1 MSQQVIQRTILIN
14 TKDSERSINQL
25 NKEISQLSDELNG
38 LTINSKRY
46 NEVSKELAIRQK
58 ELTSINQSL
67 QIASRTT
74 QQRFENLQKFSSGL
88 TAGFTTLAST
98 FALLGTG
105 SENFDKT
112 ITKLTGSLAILQS
125 IGGLKDLIESFPGV
139 INGFK
144 NIGDSIK
151 RFFTGAVNSFD
162 PLERRLTT
170 AANNLKNIGKIDI
183 KADIKTSGV
192 KDIQTP
198 IITNTNKQLAE
209 QQKTL
214 VPLNEQW
221 QKYTEALQANKKEL
235 EEAVKVKKLDRTEIE
250 KKIALNKD
258 LIATVKELRDIEL
271 AADKIAKKR
280 KPVAPDTLDLDIYS
294 VEDLN
299 KAAATLGKSYDEVY
313 NKYLGLIDQ
322 GAKAFNTNAQSF
334 KNLNGELKTSEQALD
349 ELNKQIAAN
358 EKAIQQAEFA
368 TTKLGKAW
376 NITKQIFSTV
386 GWTLVITALVTA
398 AYKLFDYIKAL
409 KTAAKEQREFNQELN
424 KTTSEL
430 SSSKLAK
437 FYELQKAFEQI
448 GNTAKD
454 KEQFLKDYADGLK
467 ETGLAI
473 NDVQTAEDAF
483 INNTDKYVQAIIAR
497 AKIDAYKEQI
507 TKKTQETLEKNLELE
522 RKIES
527 GEYKTSAIA
536 QSQAGVV
543 GQGYISKDDLET
555 QRKVVEQ
562 ARKKLEDEIKENNK
576 ELNDFITNQVGNISK
591 LNKEYSALWATNDKG
606 TKETSKSTSKTVDIP
621 DIQLPDIQPLLD
633 EISKEIDN
641 FIEAEY
647 DVVLGDREKELREL
661 EEKWFK
667 PYKELYETYGGDIN
681 QLTEE
686 YERRRK
692 EIIDKYKPKN
702 ELEEQLKEIREA
714 YELEV
719 GLITKKSPKTTYKQF
734 GQKFQYQ
741 SGKDIEEEYN
751 SALKYNKDIYNA
763 TIERLDAEEKAYQN
777 RINQINEELKAE
789 TLSEEQKKKLLDE
802 KDKIDKK
809 LARNKIERENALD
822 RKDQADTEAAI
833 ARQKKRQQAAQQ
845 TVAVVSSVNASM
857 GSIFD
862 SIAQINQMNIDSGK
876 LSEEQVKKAEKRRDK
891 ASKTAK
897 GFKAA
902 QAVIDALSAANGA
915 YSSMSSIPYVGP
927 ALGAAAA
934 AAALIAGYANVKQI
948 LAQDVSGSTIQQ
960 ATGTPASVNV
970 PAISYTRNLVG
981 DKELEEINKPQVCLV
996 VEDLNNVQNRMQVR
1010 ESNATF

>member
-1 MSQQVIQRTILIN
+1 MATEIIRKITIQTG
-14 TKDSERSINQL
+14 DSERSINQL

-58 ELTSINQSL
+58 ELASINQNL
-67 QIASRTT
+67 QVASRTT

-258 LIATVKELRDIEL
+258 LIATVKELQDIEL

-280 KPVAPDTLDLDIYS
+280 KPVAPDALDLDTYS

-313 NKYLGLIDQ
+313 NKYLRLIDQ
-322 GAKAFNTNAQSF
+322 GAKAFNVNAQGF
-334 KNLNGELKTSEQALD
+334 KNLNRELKTSEQALD
-349 ELNKQIAAN
+349 DLNKQIAAN

-376 NITKQIFSTV
+376 NVTKQIFSTV

-437 FYELQKAFEQI
+437 FYELQKAFEAI
-448 GNTAKD
+448 GNSTESK
-454 KEQFLKDYADGLK
+454 KKFLEDYSDQLK

-562 ARKKLEDEIKENNK
+562 ARKKLEDEIEKNNK

-633 EISKEIDN
+633 EISKEIDD

-692 EIIDKYKPKN
+692 EIIDKYKPDTKDTQK
-702 ELEEQLKEIREA
+702 ELESQLTAIKETFDFQSKQLSL
-714 YELEV
+714 Y
-719 GLITKKSPKTTYKQF
+719 KPKTTYKQL
-734 GQKFQYQ
+734 GLTFQYQ
-741 SGKDIEEEYN
+741 SGSDVKKEYQN
-751 SALKYNKDIYNA
+751 TLDYNNQIYNLTAERIKKENEIYNKQLENSQLTADEKLN
-763 TIERLDAEEKAYQN
+763 IERKLAENTKALQDAELQRDQDNTQAAIDMQRKKLQAFQATAQVTSSVLGSLGSAFDTKAQLAKTEK
-777 RINQINEELKAE
+777 
-789 TLSEEQKKKLLDE
+789 EQKK
-802 KDKIDKK
+802 
-809 LARNKIERENALD
+809 
-822 RKDQADTEAAI
+822 AA
-833 ARQKKRQQAAQQ
+833 
-845 TVAVVSSVNASM
+845 
-857 GSIFD
+857 
-862 SIAQINQMNIDSGK
+862 
-876 LSEEQVKKAEKRRDK
+876 E
-891 ASKTAK
+891 TAK

>member
-1 MSQQVIQRTILIN
+1 MATEIIRKITIQTG
-14 TKDSERSINQL
+14 DSERSINQL

-58 ELTSINQSL
+58 ELTSINQNL
-67 QIASRTT
+67 QVASRTT

-183 KADIKTSGV
+183 KADIKTSGG

-221 QKYTEALQANKKEL
+221 NKYNKELQEALSYTSDYSSDLEKLRKIFLEYNKTAVGEATVNIKQLDKATKEL
-235 EEAVKVKKLDRTEIE
+235 YKGNLEPMRKFFDALILDQDALEATARSMGVTYDQL
-250 KKIALNKD
+250 
-258 LIATVKELRDIEL
+258 TVGLKNFGNNVDEDSEYLKGLRQQL
-271 AADKIAKKR
+271 
-280 KPVAPDTLDLDIYS
+280 L
-294 VEDLN
+294 
-299 KAAATLGKSYDEVY
+299 EV
-313 NKYLGLIDQ
+313 
-322 GAKAFNTNAQSF
+322 
-334 KNLNGELKTSEQALD
+334 
-349 ELNKQIAAN
+349 
-358 EKAIQQAEFA
+358 EKAG
-368 TTKLGKAW
+368 GKAVTG
-376 NITKQIFSTV
+376 ISKFGGILKSIFSTV

-454 KEQFLKDYADGLK
+454 KEQFLKDYSDQLK

-522 RKIES
+522 RKIKS

-562 ARKKLEDEIKENNK
+562 ARKQLEDEIKENNK

-591 LNKEYSALWATNDKG
+591 LNKEYSSLWATNDKG
-606 TKETSKSTSKTVDIP
+606 TKETSKPDIP

-661 EEKWFK
+661 EERWFK

-692 EIIDKYKPKN
+692 EIIDKYKPDTKDTQK
-702 ELEEQLKEIREA
+702 ELDDQLKLIKES
-714 YELEV
+714 YELTV
-719 GLITKKSPKTTYKQF
+719 SQITKESPKTTYKQF
-734 GQKFQYQ
+734 GQTFQYQ
-741 SGKDIEEEYN
+741 SGKDVEKELNSTLTYN
-751 SALKYNKDIYNA
+751 QRIYEATVERINKEN
-763 TIERLDAEEKAYQN
+763 EAYQN

-789 TLSEEQKKKLLDE
+789 NLSEEEKKKLLKERDNLE
-802 KDKIDKK
+802 KSID
-809 LARNKIERENALD
+809 NNDIERENAKE
-822 RKDQADTEAAI
+822 RRDQANTEAWI

-876 LSEEQVKKAEKRRDK
+876 LSEEQIKKAEKRRDK

-934 AAALIAGYANVKQI
+934 TAALIAGYANVKQI

>member
-1 MSQQVIQRTILIN
+1 MATEIIRKITIQTG
-14 TKDSERSINQL
+14 DSERSINQL

-58 ELTSINQSL
+58 ELTSINQNL
-67 QIASRTT
+67 QVASRTT

-221 QKYTEALQANKKEL
+221 NKYNKELQEALSYTSDYSSDLEKLRKIFLEYNKTAVGEATVNIKQLDKATKEL
-235 EEAVKVKKLDRTEIE
+235 YKGNLEPMRKFFDALILDQDALEATARSMGVTYDQL
-250 KKIALNKD
+250 
-258 LIATVKELRDIEL
+258 TVGLKNFGNNVDEDSEYLKGLRQQL
-271 AADKIAKKR
+271 
-280 KPVAPDTLDLDIYS
+280 L
-294 VEDLN
+294 
-299 KAAATLGKSYDEVY
+299 EV
-313 NKYLGLIDQ
+313 
-322 GAKAFNTNAQSF
+322 
-334 KNLNGELKTSEQALD
+334 
-349 ELNKQIAAN
+349 
-358 EKAIQQAEFA
+358 EKAG
-368 TTKLGKAW
+368 GKAVTG
-376 NITKQIFSTV
+376 ISKFGGILKSIFSTV

-454 KEQFLKDYADGLK
+454 KEQFLKDYSDQLK

-562 ARKKLEDEIKENNK
+562 ARKQLDAVKERTNK
-576 ELNDFITNQVGNISK
+576 RIS
-591 LNKEYSALWATNDKG
+591 EY
-606 TKETSKSTSKTVDIP
+606 
-621 DIQLPDIQPLLD
+621 
-633 EISKEIDN
+633 
-641 FIEAEY
+641 
-647 DVVLGDREKELREL
+647 
-661 EEKWFK
+661 
-667 PYKELYETYGGDIN
+667 
-681 QLTEE
+681 
-686 YERRRK
+686 
-692 EIIDKYKPKN
+692 
-702 ELEEQLKEIREA
+702 
-714 YELEV
+714 
-719 GLITKKSPKTTYKQF
+719 
-734 GQKFQYQ
+734 QKFI
-741 SGKDIEEEYN
+741 KN
-751 SALKYNKDIYNA
+751 LN
-763 TIERLDAEEKAYQN
+763 EK
-777 RINQINEELKAE
+777 
-789 TLSEEQKKKLLDE
+789 
-802 KDKIDKK
+802 
-809 LARNKIERENALD
+809 
-822 RKDQADTEAAI
+822 
-833 ARQKKRQQAAQQ
+833 
-845 TVAVVSSVNASM
+845 
-857 GSIFD
+857 
-862 SIAQINQMNIDSGK
+862 
-876 LSEEQVKKAEKRRDK
+876 
-891 ASKTAK
+891 
-897 GFKAA
+897 
-902 QAVIDALSAANGA
+902 
-915 YSSMSSIPYVGP
+915 
-927 ALGAAAA
+927 
-934 AAALIAGYANVKQI
+934 
-948 LAQDVSGSTIQQ
+948 
-960 ATGTPASVNV
+960 
-970 PAISYTRNLVG
+970 
-981 DKELEEINKPQVCLV
+981 
-996 VEDLNNVQNRMQVR
+996 
-1010 ESNATF
+1010 

>member
-1 MSQQVIQRTILIN
+1 MATEIIRKITIQTG
-14 TKDSERSINQL
+14 DSERSINQL
-25 NKEISQLSDELNG
+25 NREISQLSDELNG

-58 ELTSINQSL
+58 ELTSINQTL
-67 QIASRTT
+67 QVASRTT

-183 KADIKTSGV
+183 KADIKTSGT

-258 LIATVKELRDIEL
+258 LIATVKELQEIEL

-280 KPVAPDTLDLDIYS
+280 KPVTPDALDLDTYS

-299 KAAATLGKSYDEVY
+299 KAAATLGKSYDDVY

-322 GAKAFNTNAQSF
+322 GAKAFNINAQNF

-349 ELNKQIAAN
+349 DLNKQIAAN

-437 FYELQKAFEQI
+437 FYELQKAFEAI
-448 GNTAKD
+448 GNSTESK
-454 KEQFLKDYADGLK
+454 KKFLEDYSDQLK

-555 QRKVVEQ
+555 QQKVVEQ
-562 ARKKLEDEIKENNK
+562 ARKKLEDEIKKNNK
-576 ELNDFITNQVGNISK
+576 ELNDFITKQVGNISK
-591 LNKEYSALWATNDKG
+591 LNKEYSSLWATNDKG
-606 TKETSKSTSKTVDIP
+606 TKETSKPDIP

-692 EIIDKYKPKN
+692 EIIDKYKPDTKDTQK
-702 ELEEQLKEIREA
+702 ELESQLTAIKETFDFQSKQLSL
-714 YELEV
+714 Y
-719 GLITKKSPKTTYKQF
+719 KPKTTYKQL
-734 GQKFQYQ
+734 GLTFQYQ
-741 SGKDIEEEYN
+741 SGSDVKKEYQN
-751 SALKYNKDIYNA
+751 TLDYNNQVYNLTAERIKKENEIYNKQLENSQLTADEKLN
-763 TIERLDAEEKAYQN
+763 IERKLAENTKALQDAELQRDQDNTQAVIDMQRKKLQAFQATAQVTSSVLGSLGSAFDTKAQLAKTEK
-777 RINQINEELKAE
+777 
-789 TLSEEQKKKLLDE
+789 EQKK
-802 KDKIDKK
+802 
-809 LARNKIERENALD
+809 
-822 RKDQADTEAAI
+822 AA
-833 ARQKKRQQAAQQ
+833 
-845 TVAVVSSVNASM
+845 
-857 GSIFD
+857 
-862 SIAQINQMNIDSGK
+862 
-876 LSEEQVKKAEKRRDK
+876 
-891 ASKTAK
+891 KTAK

-934 AAALIAGYANVKQI
+934 TAALIAGYANVKQI

>member
-1 MSQQVIQRTILIN
+1 MAQDIVRFIRIN
-14 TKDSERSINQL
+14 TGTSEKSINSLKSEIKSL
-25 NKEISQLSDELNG
+25 NTELGKLTVGSQ
-38 LTINSKRY
+38 RY
-46 NEVSKELAIRQK
+46 NEVSKQLTSRQK
-58 ELTSINQSL
+58 ELREVTRDL
-67 QIASRTT
+67 QLASKTT
-74 QQRFENLQKFSSGL
+74 EQRFNNLQKFGTGL
-88 TAGFTTLAST
+88 TAGFATLANT
-98 FALLGTG
+98 FALLGSD
-105 SENFDKT
+105 SENFNKT

-125 IGGLKDLIESFPGV
+125 VGGLKDLVSSFPGV
-139 INGFK
+139 ISGFK

-183 KADIKTSGV
+183 KADIKTSGTSTQIKPIESPDI
-192 KDIQTP
+192 KDVNQD
-198 IITNTNKQLAE
+198 LAE
-209 QQKTL
+209 QQKQII
-214 VPLNEQW
+214 PLNEQW
-221 QKYTEALQANKKEL
+221 EKYNKQL
-235 EEAVKVKKLDRTEIE
+235 
-250 KKIALNKD
+250 KD
-258 LIATVKELRDIEL
+258 LKTVQPKLQKQTQDYTKLAEIQSNAVKELKEQYNLLTEL
-271 AADKIAKKR
+271 QHLGKPLSPEQYKTWDELPGKIKEAEKALEITNSEIAKTSA
-280 KPVAPDTLDLDIYS
+280 VS
-294 VEDLN
+294 
-299 KAAATLGKSYDEVY
+299 
-313 NKYLGLIDQ
+313 
-322 GAKAFNTNAQSF
+322 GAV
-334 KNLNGELKTSEQALD
+334 G
-349 ELNKQIAAN
+349 KQIDVVGGKISDT
-358 EKAIQQAEFA
+358 EKQMKSLGIA
-368 TTKLGKAW
+368 TSNVGRVFG
-376 NITKQIFSTV
+376 QILSTV
-386 GWTLVITALVTA
+386 GWSLLIAIILKGIQTF
-398 AYKLFDYIKAL
+398 YNYIKTI

-454 KEQFLKDYADGLK
+454 KEQFLEDYSDQLK

-606 TKETSKSTSKTVDIP
+606 TKETSKTVDIP

-633 EISKEIDN
+633 EISKEIDD

-692 EIIDKYKPKN
+692 EIIDKYKPDTKDTQK
-702 ELEEQLKEIREA
+702 ELESQLTAIKETFDFQSKQLSL
-714 YELEV
+714 Y
-719 GLITKKSPKTTYKQF
+719 KPKTTYKQL
-734 GQKFQYQ
+734 GLTFQYQ
-741 SGKDIEEEYN
+741 SGSDVKKEYQN
-751 SALKYNKDIYNA
+751 TLDYNNQVYNLTAERIKKENEIYNKQLENSQLTADEKLN
-763 TIERLDAEEKAYQN
+763 IERKLAENTKALQDAELQRDQDNTQAVIDMQRKKLQAFQATAQVTSSVLGSLGSAFDTKAQLAKTEK
-777 RINQINEELKAE
+777 
-789 TLSEEQKKKLLDE
+789 EQKK
-802 KDKIDKK
+802 
-809 LARNKIERENALD
+809 
-822 RKDQADTEAAI
+822 AA
-833 ARQKKRQQAAQQ
+833 
-845 TVAVVSSVNASM
+845 
-857 GSIFD
+857 
-862 SIAQINQMNIDSGK
+862 
-876 LSEEQVKKAEKRRDK
+876 
-891 ASKTAK
+891 KTAK

>member
-1 MSQQVIQRTILIN
+1 MSQQVIQRTILVN

-67 QIASRTT
+67 QVASRTT

-183 KADIKTSGV
+183 KADIKTSGTSTQI
-192 KDIQTP
+192 KPIESPDIEDVNQD
-198 IITNTNKQLAE
+198 LAE
-209 QQKTL
+209 QQKQII
-214 VPLNEQW
+214 PLNEQW
-221 QKYTEALQANKKEL
+221 EKYNKQL
-235 EEAVKVKKLDRTEIE
+235 
-250 KKIALNKD
+250 KD
-258 LIATVKELRDIEL
+258 LKTVQPKLQKQTQDYTKLAEIQSNTVKELKEQYNLLTEL
-271 AADKIAKKR
+271 QHLGKPLSPEQYKTWDELPGKIKEAEKALEITNSEIAKTSA
-280 KPVAPDTLDLDIYS
+280 VS
-294 VEDLN
+294 
-299 KAAATLGKSYDEVY
+299 
-313 NKYLGLIDQ
+313 
-322 GAKAFNTNAQSF
+322 GAV
-334 KNLNGELKTSEQALD
+334 G
-349 ELNKQIAAN
+349 KQIDVVGGKISDT
-358 EKAIQQAEFA
+358 EKQMKSLGIA
-368 TTKLGKAW
+368 TSNVGRVFG
-376 NITKQIFSTV
+376 QILSTV
-386 GWTLVITALVTA
+386 GWSLLIAIILKGIQTF
-398 AYKLFDYIKAL
+398 YNYIKTI

-437 FYELQKAFEQI
+437 FYELQKAFEAI
-448 GNTAKD
+448 GNSTESK
-454 KEQFLKDYADGLK
+454 KKFLEDYSDQLK

-522 RKIES
+522 RKIDANKPTFGQSVGSALRTTITGETLKES
-527 GEYKTSAIA
+527 DLRYAQENAKKYK
-536 QSQAGVV
+536 
-543 GQGYISKDDLET
+543 K
-555 QRKVVEQ
+555 
-562 ARKKLEDEIKENNK
+562 EIEKNNK
-576 ELNDFITNQVGNISK
+576 ELNDFITKQVGNISK

-633 EISKEIDN
+633 EISKEIDD

-647 DVVLGDREKELREL
+647 DVVLGDREKELRDL

-692 EIIDKYKPKN
+692 EIIDKYKPDTKDTQK
-702 ELEEQLKEIREA
+702 ELDDQLKLIKES
-714 YELEV
+714 YELTV
-719 GLITKKSPKTTYKQF
+719 SQITKESPKTTYKQF
-734 GQKFQYQ
+734 GQTFQYQ
-741 SGKDIEEEYN
+741 SGKDVEKELNSTLTYN
-751 SALKYNKDIYNA
+751 QRIYEATVERINKEN
-763 TIERLDAEEKAYQN
+763 EAYQN

-789 TLSEEQKKKLLDE
+789 NLSEEEKKKLLKERDNLE
-802 KDKIDKK
+802 KSID
-809 LARNKIERENALD
+809 NNDIERENAKE
-822 RKDQADTEAAI
+822 RRDQANTEAWI

>member
-1 MSQQVIQRTILIN
+1 MAQDIVRFIRIN
-14 TKDSERSINQL
+14 TGTSEKSINSLKSEIKSL
-25 NKEISQLSDELNG
+25 NTELGKLTVGSQ
-38 LTINSKRY
+38 RY
-46 NEVSKELAIRQK
+46 NEVSKQ
-58 ELTSINQSL
+58 LTSRQRELREVTRDL
-67 QIASRTT
+67 QLASKTT
-74 QQRFENLQKFSSGL
+74 EQRFNNLQKFGTGL
-88 TAGFTTLAST
+88 TAGFTTLANT
-98 FALLGTG
+98 FALLGSD
-105 SENFDKT
+105 SENFNKT

-125 IGGLKDLIESFPGV
+125 VGGLKDLVSSFPGV
-139 INGFK
+139 ISGFK

-183 KADIKTSGV
+183 KADIKTSGTSTQI
-192 KDIQTP
+192 KPIESPDIEDVNQD
-198 IITNTNKQLAE
+198 LAE
-209 QQKTL
+209 QQKQII
-214 VPLNEQW
+214 PLNEQW
-221 QKYTEALQANKKEL
+221 EKYNKQL
-235 EEAVKVKKLDRTEIE
+235 
-250 KKIALNKD
+250 KD
-258 LIATVKELRDIEL
+258 LKTVQPKLQKQTQDYTKLAEIQSNTVKELKEQYKLLTEL
-271 AADKIAKKR
+271 QHLGKPLSPEQYKTWDELPGKIKEAEKALEITNSEIAKTSA
-280 KPVAPDTLDLDIYS
+280 VS
-294 VEDLN
+294 
-299 KAAATLGKSYDEVY
+299 
-313 NKYLGLIDQ
+313 
-322 GAKAFNTNAQSF
+322 GAV
-334 KNLNGELKTSEQALD
+334 G
-349 ELNKQIAAN
+349 KQIDVVGGKISDT
-358 EKAIQQAEFA
+358 EKQMKSLGIA
-368 TTKLGKAW
+368 TSNVGRVFG
-376 NITKQIFSTV
+376 QILSTV
-386 GWTLVITALVTA
+386 GWSLLIAIILKGIQTF
-398 AYKLFDYIKAL
+398 YNYIKTI
-409 KTAAKEQREFNQELN
+409 KTAAKEQKEFNQELN

-437 FYELQKAFEQI
+437 FYELQKAFEAI
-448 GNTAKD
+448 GNSAESK
-454 KEQFLKDYADGLK
+454 KKFIEDYSDQLK

-522 RKIES
+522 RKIKS

-621 DIQLPDIQPLLD
+621 DIQPLLD
-633 EISKEIDN
+633 EISKEIDD

-692 EIIDKYKPKN
+692 EIIDKYKPDTKDTQK
-702 ELEEQLKEIREA
+702 ELESQLTAIKETFDFQSKQLSL
-714 YELEV
+714 Y
-719 GLITKKSPKTTYKQF
+719 KPKTTYKQL
-734 GQKFQYQ
+734 GLTFQYQ
-741 SGKDIEEEYN
+741 SGSDVKKEYQN
-751 SALKYNKDIYNA
+751 TLDYNNQVYNLTAERIKKENEIYNKQLENSQLTADEKLN
-763 TIERLDAEEKAYQN
+763 IERKLAENTKALQDAELQRDQDNTQAVIDMQRKKLQAFQATAQVTSSVLGSLGSAFDTKAQLAKTEK
-777 RINQINEELKAE
+777 
-789 TLSEEQKKKLLDE
+789 EQKK
-802 KDKIDKK
+802 
-809 LARNKIERENALD
+809 
-822 RKDQADTEAAI
+822 AA
-833 ARQKKRQQAAQQ
+833 
-845 TVAVVSSVNASM
+845 
-857 GSIFD
+857 
-862 SIAQINQMNIDSGK
+862 
-876 LSEEQVKKAEKRRDK
+876 
-891 ASKTAK
+891 KTAK

>member
-1 MSQQVIQRTILIN
+1 MSQQVIQRTILVN

-25 NKEISQLSDELNG
+25 NKEISQLTDELNG

-58 ELTSINQSL
+58 ELTSINQNL
-67 QIASRTT
+67 QVASRTT

-139 INGFK
+139 ISGFK

-235 EEAVKVKKLDRTEIE
+235 EEAVKVKKLDREAIQKKIDLANEQLDVVKKLLKIE
-250 KKIALNKD
+250 KSASKIE
-258 LIATVKELRDIEL
+258 VPMPE
-271 AADKIAKKR
+271 
-280 KPVAPDTLDLDIYS
+280 LDLDVQS
-294 VEDLN
+294 VENLSKAAKELGLDYEALYNRFLELN
-299 KAAATLGKSYDEVY
+299 KLGATSYT
-313 NKYLGLIDQ
+313 
-322 GAKAFNTNAQSF
+322 TNAQGF
-334 KNLNGELKTSEQALD
+334 KNLQKDAKTSDEALKA
-349 ELNKQIAAN
+349 LNDQIAAN

-409 KTAAKEQREFNQELN
+409 KTAAKEQKEFNQELN

-437 FYELQKAFEQI
+437 FYELQKAFEAI
-448 GNTAKD
+448 GNSAESK
-454 KEQFLKDYADGLK
+454 KQFLEDYADGLK

-522 RKIES
+522 RKITA
-527 GEYKTSAIA
+527 GEYEE
-536 QSQAGVV
+536 
-543 GQGYISKDDLET
+543 SKANLLAARSRLTLEKA
-555 QRKVVEQ
+555 REQ
-562 ARKKLEDEIKENNK
+562 VKKEAAEEYKKEIKENNK

-606 TKETSKSTSKTVDIP
+606 TKETSKSTSKTIDIP
-621 DIQLPDIQPLLD
+621 DIPDIQPLLD
-633 EISKEIDN
+633 EISKEIDD

-661 EEKWFK
+661 EEK
-667 PYKELYETYGGDIN
+667 
-681 QLTEE
+681 
-686 YERRRK
+686 
-692 EIIDKYKPKN
+692 
-702 ELEEQLKEIREA
+702 
-714 YELEV
+714 
-719 GLITKKSPKTTYKQF
+719 
-734 GQKFQYQ
+734 
-741 SGKDIEEEYN
+741 
-751 SALKYNKDIYNA
+751 
-763 TIERLDAEEKAYQN
+763 
-777 RINQINEELKAE
+777 
-789 TLSEEQKKKLLDE
+789 
-802 KDKIDKK
+802 
-809 LARNKIERENALD
+809 
-822 RKDQADTEAAI
+822 
-833 ARQKKRQQAAQQ
+833 
-845 TVAVVSSVNASM
+845 
-857 GSIFD
+857 
-862 SIAQINQMNIDSGK
+862 
-876 LSEEQVKKAEKRRDK
+876 
-891 ASKTAK
+891 
-897 GFKAA
+897 
-902 QAVIDALSAANGA
+902 
-915 YSSMSSIPYVGP
+915 
-927 ALGAAAA
+927 
-934 AAALIAGYANVKQI
+934 
-948 LAQDVSGSTIQQ
+948 
-960 ATGTPASVNV
+960 
-970 PAISYTRNLVG
+970 
-981 DKELEEINKPQVCLV
+981 
-996 VEDLNNVQNRMQVR
+996 
-1010 ESNATF
+1010 

>member
-1 MSQQVIQRTILIN
+1 MQEIIRKITIQTG
-14 TKDSERSINQL
+14 DSERSINQL

-67 QIASRTT
+67 QVASRTT

-170 AANNLKNIGKIDI
+170 AANNLKNIGKVDI
-183 KADIKTSGV
+183 KADIKTSGTSTQI
-192 KDIQTP
+192 KPTESPDIEDVNQD
-198 IITNTNKQLAE
+198 LAE
-209 QQKTL
+209 QQKQII
-214 VPLNEQW
+214 PLNEQW
-221 QKYTEALQANKKEL
+221 EKYNKQL
-235 EEAVKVKKLDRTEIE
+235 
-250 KKIALNKD
+250 KD
-258 LIATVKELRDIEL
+258 LKTVQPKLQKQTQDYTKLAEIQSNAVKELKEQYHLLTEL
-271 AADKIAKKR
+271 QHLGKPLSPEQYKTWDELPGKIKEAEKALEITNSEIAKTSA
-280 KPVAPDTLDLDIYS
+280 VS
-294 VEDLN
+294 
-299 KAAATLGKSYDEVY
+299 
-313 NKYLGLIDQ
+313 
-322 GAKAFNTNAQSF
+322 GAV
-334 KNLNGELKTSEQALD
+334 G
-349 ELNKQIAAN
+349 KQIDVVGGKISDT
-358 EKAIQQAEFA
+358 EKQMKSLGIA
-368 TTKLGKAW
+368 TSNVGRVFG
-376 NITKQIFSTV
+376 QILSTV
-386 GWTLVITALVTA
+386 GWSLLIAIILKGIQTF
-398 AYKLFDYIKAL
+398 YNYIKTI

-437 FYELQKAFEQI
+437 FYELQKAFEAI
-448 GNTAKD
+448 GNSAESK
-454 KEQFLKDYADGLK
+454 KQFLEDYSDGLK

-522 RKIES
+522 RKIDANKPTFGQSVGSALRTTITGETLKES
-527 GEYKTSAIA
+527 DLRYAQENAKKYK
-536 QSQAGVV
+536 
-543 GQGYISKDDLET
+543 K
-555 QRKVVEQ
+555 
-562 ARKKLEDEIKENNK
+562 EIEKNNK

-591 LNKEYSALWATNDKG
+591 LNKEYSALWDTNDKG
-606 TKETSKSTSKTVDIP
+606 TKETSKPDIP

-692 EIIDKYKPKN
+692 EIIDKYKPDTKDTQK
-702 ELEEQLKEIREA
+702 ELESQLVAIKETFDFQSKQLSL
-714 YELEV
+714 Y
-719 GLITKKSPKTTYKQF
+719 KPKTTYKQL
-734 GQKFQYQ
+734 GLTFQYQ
-741 SGKDIEEEYN
+741 SGSDVKKEYQN
-751 SALKYNKDIYNA
+751 TLDYNNQVYNLTAERIKKENEIYNKQLENSQLTADEKLN
-763 TIERLDAEEKAYQN
+763 IERKLAENTKALQDAELQRDQDNTQAA
-777 RINQINEELKAE
+777 IDM
-789 TLSEEQKKKLLDE
+789 QKKKLQAFQATAQVTSSVLGSLGSAFDTKAQLAKTE
-802 KDKIDKK
+802 K
-809 LARNKIERENALD
+809 E
-822 RKDQADTEAAI
+822 
-833 ARQKKRQQAAQQ
+833 QKKAA
-845 TVAVVSSVNASM
+845 
-857 GSIFD
+857 
-862 SIAQINQMNIDSGK
+862 
-876 LSEEQVKKAEKRRDK
+876 
-891 ASKTAK
+891 KTAK

>member
-1 MSQQVIQRTILIN
+1 MAQDIVRFIKIQTG
-14 TKDSERSINQL
+14 DSERSINQL

-67 QIASRTT
+67 QVASRTT

-183 KADIKTSGV
+183 KADIKTSGG

-209 QQKTL
+209 QQRTI

-221 QKYTEALQANKKEL
+221 NKYNKELQEALSYTSDYSSDLEKLRKIFLEYNKTSVGEATVNIKQLDKATKEL
-235 EEAVKVKKLDRTEIE
+235 YKGNLEPMRKFFDALILDQDALEATARSMGVTYDQLTVGLKNFGNNVTEDSE
-250 KKIALNKD
+250 YLKG
-258 LIATVKELRDIEL
+258 LRQQL
-271 AADKIAKKR
+271 
-280 KPVAPDTLDLDIYS
+280 L
-294 VEDLN
+294 
-299 KAAATLGKSYDEVY
+299 EV
-313 NKYLGLIDQ
+313 
-322 GAKAFNTNAQSF
+322 
-334 KNLNGELKTSEQALD
+334 
-349 ELNKQIAAN
+349 
-358 EKAIQQAEFA
+358 EKAG
-368 TTKLGKAW
+368 GKAVTG
-376 NITKQIFSTV
+376 ISKFGGILKSIFATV
-386 GWTLVITALVTA
+386 GWTLVVSLIVGAI
-398 AYKLFDYIKAL
+398 YKLIDYIKTL

-437 FYELQKAFEQI
+437 FYELQKAFEAI
-448 GNTAKD
+448 GNSAESK
-454 KEQFLKDYADGLK
+454 KQFLEDYSDQLK

-527 GEYKTSAIA
+527 GEYEE
-536 QSQAGVV
+536 
-543 GQGYISKDDLET
+543 SKANLLAARSRLTLEEA
-555 QRKVVEQ
+555 REQ
-562 ARKKLEDEIKENNK
+562 VKKEAAEEYKKEIKENNK

-606 TKETSKSTSKTVDIP
+606 TKETSKSDVP

-633 EISKEIDN
+633 EISKEIDD

-692 EIIDKYKPKN
+692 AIIDKYKPDTKDTQK
-702 ELEEQLKEIREA
+702 ELDDQLKLIKES
-714 YELEV
+714 YELTV
-719 GLITKKSPKTTYKQF
+719 SQITKESPKTTYKQF
-734 GQKFQYQ
+734 GQTFQYQ
-741 SGKDIEEEYN
+741 SGKDVEKELNSTLTYN
-751 SALKYNKDIYNA
+751 QRIYEATVERINKEN
-763 TIERLDAEEKAYQN
+763 EAYQN

-789 TLSEEQKKKLLDE
+789 NLSEEEKKKLLKERDNLE
-802 KDKIDKK
+802 KSID
-809 LARNKIERENALD
+809 NNDIERENAKE
-822 RKDQADTEAAI
+822 RRDQANTEAWI

-981 DKELEEINKPQVCLV
+981 DRELEEINKPQVCLV

>member
-1 MSQQVIQRTILIN
+1 MAQDIVRFIKIQTG
-14 TKDSERSINQL
+14 DSERSINQL

-67 QIASRTT
+67 QVASRTT

-144 NIGDSIK
+144 NIGESIK

-170 AANNLKNIGKIDI
+170 AANNLKNIGKVDI

-258 LIATVKELRDIEL
+258 LIATVKELQDIEL

-280 KPVAPDTLDLDIYS
+280 KPVAPDALDLDTYS

-313 NKYLGLIDQ
+313 DKFLRLTNQ
-322 GAKAFNTNAQSF
+322 GAKAFNVNAQSF

-349 ELNKQIAAN
+349 DLNKQIAAN

-437 FYELQKAFEQI
+437 FYELQKAFEAI
-448 GNTAKD
+448 GNSAESK
-454 KEQFLKDYADGLK
+454 KQFLEDYSDGLK

-562 ARKKLEDEIKENNK
+562 ARKKLEDEIKKNNK

-591 LNKEYSALWATNDKG
+591 LNKEYSALWDN
-606 TKETSKSTSKTVDIP
+606 KETSKSTSKTVDIP

-633 EISKEIDN
+633 EISKEIDD

-692 EIIDKYKPKN
+692 EIIDKYKPDTKDTQK
-702 ELEEQLKEIREA
+702 ELESQLTAIKETFDFQSKQLSL
-714 YELEV
+714 Y
-719 GLITKKSPKTTYKQF
+719 KPKTTYKQL
-734 GQKFQYQ
+734 GLTFQYQ
-741 SGKDIEEEYN
+741 SGSDVKKEYQN
-751 SALKYNKDIYNA
+751 TLDYNNQVYNLTAERIKKENEIYNKQLENSQLTADEKLN
-763 TIERLDAEEKAYQN
+763 IERKLAENTKALQDAELQRDQDNTQAAIDMQRKKLQAFQATAQVTSSVLGSLGSAFDTKAQLAKTEK
-777 RINQINEELKAE
+777 
-789 TLSEEQKKKLLDE
+789 EQKK
-802 KDKIDKK
+802 
-809 LARNKIERENALD
+809 
-822 RKDQADTEAAI
+822 AA
-833 ARQKKRQQAAQQ
+833 
-845 TVAVVSSVNASM
+845 
-857 GSIFD
+857 
-862 SIAQINQMNIDSGK
+862 
-876 LSEEQVKKAEKRRDK
+876 
-891 ASKTAK
+891 KTAK

>member
-1 MSQQVIQRTILIN
+1 MAQDIVRFIKIQTG
-14 TKDSERSINQL
+14 DSERSINQL

-67 QIASRTT
+67 QVASRTT

-183 KADIKTSGV
+183 KADIKTSGT

-250 KKIALNKD
+250 KKITLNKD
-258 LIATVKELRDIEL
+258 LIATVKELQDIEL

-280 KPVAPDTLDLDIYS
+280 KPVTPDALDLDTYS

-322 GAKAFNTNAQSF
+322 GAKAFNVNAQNF
-334 KNLNGELKTSEQALD
+334 KNLKGELKTSEQALD
-349 ELNKQIAAN
+349 DLNRQIAAN

-398 AYKLFDYIKAL
+398 AYKLFDYIKTL

-437 FYELQKAFEQI
+437 FYELQKAFEAI
-448 GNTAKD
+448 GNSTESK
-454 KEQFLKDYADGLK
+454 KKFLEDYSDQLK

-555 QRKVVEQ
+555 QQKVVEQ

-633 EISKEIDN
+633 EISKEIDD

-692 EIIDKYKPKN
+692 AIIDKYKPKN

-734 GQKFQYQ
+734 GQTFQYQ
-741 SGKDIEEEYN
+741 SGKDVEKELNSTLTYN
-751 SALKYNKDIYNA
+751 QRIYEATVERINKEN
-763 TIERLDAEEKAYQN
+763 EAYQN

-789 TLSEEQKKKLLDE
+789 NLSEEEKKKLLKERDKLE
-802 KDKIDKK
+802 KSID
-809 LARNKIERENALD
+809 NNDIERENAKE
-822 RKDQADTEAAI
+822 RRDQANTEAWI

>member
-1 MSQQVIQRTILIN
+1 MAQDIVRFIKIQTG
-14 TKDSERSINQL
+14 DSERSINQL

-58 ELTSINQSL
+58 ELTTINQNL
-67 QIASRTT
+67 QVASRTT

-170 AANNLKNIGKIDI
+170 AANNLKNIGKVDI

-258 LIATVKELRDIEL
+258 LIATVKELQDIEL

-280 KPVAPDTLDLDIYS
+280 KPVAPDALDLDTYS
-294 VEDLN
+294 VEELN

-322 GAKAFNTNAQSF
+322 GAKAFNVNAQSF

-349 ELNKQIAAN
+349 DLNKQIAAN

-398 AYKLFDYIKAL
+398 AYRLFDYIKAL

-424 KTTSEL
+424 NTTSEL

-437 FYELQKAFEQI
+437 FYELQKVFEQI

-454 KEQFLKDYADGLK
+454 KEQFLEDYADELK

-522 RKIES
+522 RKIAA
-527 GEYKTSAIA
+527 GEYEEGKANLLAARSRLT
-536 QSQAGVV
+536 
-543 GQGYISKDDLET
+543 LEEARE
-555 QRKVVEQ
+555 QVKKESVEEY
-562 ARKKLEDEIKENNK
+562 KKEIKENNK

-591 LNKEYSALWATNDKG
+591 LNKEYSTLWATNDKG
-606 TKETSKSTSKTVDIP
+606 TKETSKPDIP

-633 EISKEIDN
+633 EISKEIDD

-692 EIIDKYKPKN
+692 EIIDKYKPDTKDTQK
-702 ELEEQLKEIREA
+702 ELDDQLKLIKES
-714 YELEV
+714 YELTISQ
-719 GLITKKSPKTTYKQF
+719 ITKESPKTTYKQF
-734 GQKFQYQ
+734 GQTFQYQ
-741 SGKDIEEEYN
+741 SGKDVEKELNSTLTYN
-751 SALKYNKDIYNA
+751 QRIYEATVERINKEN
-763 TIERLDAEEKAYQN
+763 EAYQN

-789 TLSEEQKKKLLDE
+789 NLSEEEKKKLLKERDNLE
-802 KDKIDKK
+802 KSID
-809 LARNKIERENALD
+809 NNDIERENAKE
-822 RKDQADTEAAI
+822 RRDQANTEAWI

>member
-67 QIASRTT
+67 EVASRTT

-139 INGFK
+139 ISGFK

-170 AANNLKNIGKIDI
+170 AANNLKNIGKVDI
-183 KADIKTSGV
+183 KADIKTSGA

-221 QKYTEALQANKKEL
+221 NKYNKELQEALSYTSDYSSDLEKLRKIFLEYNKTSVGEATVNIKQLDKATKEL
-235 EEAVKVKKLDRTEIE
+235 YKGNLEPMRKFFDALILDQDALEATARSMGVTYDQL
-250 KKIALNKD
+250 
-258 LIATVKELRDIEL
+258 TVGLKNFGNNVDEDSEYLKGLRQQL
-271 AADKIAKKR
+271 
-280 KPVAPDTLDLDIYS
+280 L
-294 VEDLN
+294 
-299 KAAATLGKSYDEVY
+299 EV
-313 NKYLGLIDQ
+313 
-322 GAKAFNTNAQSF
+322 
-334 KNLNGELKTSEQALD
+334 
-349 ELNKQIAAN
+349 
-358 EKAIQQAEFA
+358 EKAG
-368 TTKLGKAW
+368 GKAVTG
-376 NITKQIFSTV
+376 ISKFGGILKSIFSTV

-409 KTAAKEQREFNQELN
+409 KTAAKEQKEFNQELN

-437 FYELQKAFEQI
+437 FYELQKAFEAI
-448 GNTAKD
+448 GNSTESK
-454 KEQFLKDYADGLK
+454 KKFLEDYADGLK

-522 RKIES
+522 RKIAS

-562 ARKKLEDEIKENNK
+562 ARKKLEDEIKKNNK

-591 LNKEYSALWATNDKG
+591 LNKEYSSLWATNDKG
-606 TKETSKSTSKTVDIP
+606 TKETSKPDIP

-633 EISKEIDN
+633 EISKEIDD

-647 DVVLGDREKELREL
+647 DVVLGDREKELRDL
-661 EEKWFK
+661 EEK
-667 PYKELYETYGGDIN
+667 
-681 QLTEE
+681 
-686 YERRRK
+686 
-692 EIIDKYKPKN
+692 
-702 ELEEQLKEIREA
+702 
-714 YELEV
+714 
-719 GLITKKSPKTTYKQF
+719 
-734 GQKFQYQ
+734 
-741 SGKDIEEEYN
+741 
-751 SALKYNKDIYNA
+751 
-763 TIERLDAEEKAYQN
+763 
-777 RINQINEELKAE
+777 
-789 TLSEEQKKKLLDE
+789 
-802 KDKIDKK
+802 
-809 LARNKIERENALD
+809 
-822 RKDQADTEAAI
+822 
-833 ARQKKRQQAAQQ
+833 
-845 TVAVVSSVNASM
+845 
-857 GSIFD
+857 
-862 SIAQINQMNIDSGK
+862 
-876 LSEEQVKKAEKRRDK
+876 
-891 ASKTAK
+891 
-897 GFKAA
+897 
-902 QAVIDALSAANGA
+902 
-915 YSSMSSIPYVGP
+915 
-927 ALGAAAA
+927 
-934 AAALIAGYANVKQI
+934 
-948 LAQDVSGSTIQQ
+948 
-960 ATGTPASVNV
+960 
-970 PAISYTRNLVG
+970 
-981 DKELEEINKPQVCLV
+981 
-996 VEDLNNVQNRMQVR
+996 
-1010 ESNATF
+1010 

>member
-1 MSQQVIQRTILIN
+1 MATEIIRKITIQTG
-14 TKDSERSINQL
+14 DSERSINQL

-58 ELTSINQSL
+58 ELASINQNL
-67 QIASRTT
+67 QVASRTT

-183 KADIKTSGV
+183 KADIKTSGTFTQI
-192 KDIQTP
+192 KPTESPDIEDVNQD
-198 IITNTNKQLAE
+198 LAE
-209 QQKTL
+209 QQKQII
-214 VPLNEQW
+214 PLNEQW
-221 QKYTEALQANKKEL
+221 EKYNKQL
-235 EEAVKVKKLDRTEIE
+235 
-250 KKIALNKD
+250 KD
-258 LIATVKELRDIEL
+258 LKTVQPKLQKQTQDYTKLAEIQSNAVKELKEQYNLLTEL
-271 AADKIAKKR
+271 QHLGKPLSPEQYKTWDELPGKIKEAEKALEITNSEIAKTSA
-280 KPVAPDTLDLDIYS
+280 VS
-294 VEDLN
+294 
-299 KAAATLGKSYDEVY
+299 
-313 NKYLGLIDQ
+313 
-322 GAKAFNTNAQSF
+322 GAV
-334 KNLNGELKTSEQALD
+334 G
-349 ELNKQIAAN
+349 KQIDVIGGKISDT
-358 EKAIQQAEFA
+358 EKQMKSLGIA
-368 TTKLGKAW
+368 TSNVGRVFG
-376 NITKQIFSTV
+376 QILSTV
-386 GWTLVITALVTA
+386 GWSLLIAIILKGIQTF
-398 AYKLFDYIKAL
+398 YNYIKTI

-437 FYELQKAFEQI
+437 FYELQKAFEAI
-448 GNTAKD
+448 GNSTESK
-454 KEQFLKDYADGLK
+454 KKFLEDYSDQLK

-527 GEYKTSAIA
+527 GEYEE
-536 QSQAGVV
+536 
-543 GQGYISKDDLET
+543 SKANLLAARSRLTLEKA
-555 QRKVVEQ
+555 REQ
-562 ARKKLEDEIKENNK
+562 VKKEAAEEYKKEIKENNK

-633 EISKEIDN
+633 EISKEIDD

-692 EIIDKYKPKN
+692 EIIDKYKPDTKDTQK
-702 ELEEQLKEIREA
+702 ELESQLTAIKETFDFQSKQLSL
-714 YELEV
+714 Y
-719 GLITKKSPKTTYKQF
+719 KPKTTYKQL
-734 GQKFQYQ
+734 GLTFQYQ
-741 SGKDIEEEYN
+741 SGSDVKKEYQN
-751 SALKYNKDIYNA
+751 TLDYNNQIYNLTAERIKKENEIYNKQLENSQLTADEKLN
-763 TIERLDAEEKAYQN
+763 IERKLAENTKALQDAELQRDQDNTQAAIDMQRKKLQAFQATAQVTSSVLGSLGSAFDTKAQLAKTEK
-777 RINQINEELKAE
+777 
-789 TLSEEQKKKLLDE
+789 EQKK
-802 KDKIDKK
+802 
-809 LARNKIERENALD
+809 
-822 RKDQADTEAAI
+822 AA
-833 ARQKKRQQAAQQ
+833 
-845 TVAVVSSVNASM
+845 
-857 GSIFD
+857 
-862 SIAQINQMNIDSGK
+862 
-876 LSEEQVKKAEKRRDK
+876 E
-891 ASKTAK
+891 TAK

>member
-1 MSQQVIQRTILIN
+1 MQEIIRKITIQTG
-14 TKDSERSINQL
+14 DSERSINQL

-58 ELTSINQSL
+58 ELTSINQNL
-67 QIASRTT
+67 QVASRTT

-183 KADIKTSGV
+183 KADIKTSGG

-209 QQKTL
+209 QQRTL

-235 EEAVKVKKLDRTEIE
+235 EEAVKVKKLDITEVE

-258 LIATVKELRDIEL
+258 LIATVKELQDIEL

-280 KPVAPDTLDLDIYS
+280 KPVAPDPLDLDTYS

-322 GAKAFNTNAQSF
+322 GAKAFNINAQSF
-334 KNLNGELKTSEQALD
+334 KNLNGELKTSEQALED
-349 ELNKQIAAN
+349 LNKQIAAN

-437 FYELQKAFEQI
+437 FYELQKAFEAI
-448 GNTAKD
+448 GNSTESK
-454 KEQFLKDYADGLK
+454 KQFLEDYSDQLK

-562 ARKKLEDEIKENNK
+562 ARKKLEDEIKKNNK

-606 TKETSKSTSKTVDIP
+606 TKETSKSDIP

-633 EISKEIDN
+633 EISKEIDD

-647 DVVLGDREKELREL
+647 DVVLGDREKELRDL

-686 YERRRK
+686 YERRRR
-692 EIIDKYKPKN
+692 EIIDKYKPDTKDTQK
-702 ELEEQLKEIREA
+702 ELESQLTAIKETFDFQSKQLSL
-714 YELEV
+714 Y
-719 GLITKKSPKTTYKQF
+719 KPKTTYKQL
-734 GQKFQYQ
+734 GLTFQYQ
-741 SGKDIEEEYN
+741 SGSDVKKEYQN
-751 SALKYNKDIYNA
+751 TLDYNNQVYNLTAERIKKENEIYNKQLENSQLTADEKLN
-763 TIERLDAEEKAYQN
+763 IERKLAENTKALQDAELQRDQDNTQAVIDMQRKKLQAFQATAQVTSSVLGSLGSAFDTKAQLAKTEK
-777 RINQINEELKAE
+777 
-789 TLSEEQKKKLLDE
+789 EQKK
-802 KDKIDKK
+802 
-809 LARNKIERENALD
+809 
-822 RKDQADTEAAI
+822 AA
-833 ARQKKRQQAAQQ
+833 
-845 TVAVVSSVNASM
+845 
-857 GSIFD
+857 
-862 SIAQINQMNIDSGK
+862 
-876 LSEEQVKKAEKRRDK
+876 
-891 ASKTAK
+891 KTAK

>member
-1 MSQQVIQRTILIN
+1 MAQEIVRFIQIN
-14 TKDSERSINQL
+14 TSNSERSINSLKSEIKSL
-25 NKEISQLSDELNG
+25 NTELGKLTVGSQ
-38 LTINSKRY
+38 RY
-46 NEVSKELAIRQK
+46 NEVSKQLTSRQK
-58 ELTSINQSL
+58 ELREVTRDL
-67 QIASRTT
+67 QLASKTT
-74 QQRFENLQKFSSGL
+74 EQRFNNLQKFGTGL
-88 TAGFTTLAST
+88 TAGFTTLANT
-98 FALLGTG
+98 FALLGSD
-105 SENFDKT
+105 SENFNKT

-125 IGGLKDLIESFPGV
+125 VGGLKDLVSSFPGV
-139 INGFK
+139 ISGFK

-183 KADIKTSGV
+183 KADIKTSGTSTQI
-192 KDIQTP
+192 KPTESPDIEDVNQD
-198 IITNTNKQLAE
+198 LAE
-209 QQKTL
+209 QQKQII
-214 VPLNEQW
+214 PLNEQW
-221 QKYTEALQANKKEL
+221 EKYNKQL
-235 EEAVKVKKLDRTEIE
+235 
-250 KKIALNKD
+250 KD
-258 LIATVKELRDIEL
+258 LKTVQPKLQKQTQDYTKLAEIQSDAVKELKEQYNLLTEL
-271 AADKIAKKR
+271 QHLGKPLSPEQYKTWDELPGKIKEAEKALEITNSEIAKTSA
-280 KPVAPDTLDLDIYS
+280 VS
-294 VEDLN
+294 
-299 KAAATLGKSYDEVY
+299 
-313 NKYLGLIDQ
+313 
-322 GAKAFNTNAQSF
+322 GAV
-334 KNLNGELKTSEQALD
+334 G
-349 ELNKQIAAN
+349 KQIDVVGGKISDT
-358 EKAIQQAEFA
+358 EKQMKSLGIA
-368 TTKLGKAW
+368 TSNVGRVFG
-376 NITKQIFSTV
+376 QILSTV
-386 GWTLVITALVTA
+386 GWSLLIAIILKGIQTF
-398 AYKLFDYIKAL
+398 YNYIKTI

-507 TKKTQETLEKNLELE
+507 TKKTRETLEKNLELE

-562 ARKKLEDEIKENNK
+562 ARKKLEDEIKKNNK
-576 ELNDFITNQVGNISK
+576 SLNDFITNQVGNISK
-591 LNKEYSALWATNDKG
+591 LNKEYSSLWDTNNKG
-606 TKETSKSTSKTVDIP
+606 TKETSKPDIP

-633 EISKEIDN
+633 EISKEIDD

-692 EIIDKYKPKN
+692 EIIDKYKPEPKDTQK
-702 ELEEQLKEIREA
+702 ELESQLTAIKETFDFQSKQLSL
-714 YELEV
+714 Y
-719 GLITKKSPKTTYKQF
+719 KPKTTYKQL
-734 GQKFQYQ
+734 GLTFQYQ
-741 SGKDIEEEYN
+741 SGSDVKKEYQN
-751 SALKYNKDIYNA
+751 TLDYNNQVYNLTAERIKKENEIYNKQLENSQLTADEKLN
-763 TIERLDAEEKAYQN
+763 IERKLAENTKALQDAELQRDQDNTQAAIDMQRKKLQAFQATAQVTSSVLGSLGSAFDTKAQLAKTEK
-777 RINQINEELKAE
+777 
-789 TLSEEQKKKLLDE
+789 EQKK
-802 KDKIDKK
+802 
-809 LARNKIERENALD
+809 
-822 RKDQADTEAAI
+822 AA
-833 ARQKKRQQAAQQ
+833 
-845 TVAVVSSVNASM
+845 
-857 GSIFD
+857 
-862 SIAQINQMNIDSGK
+862 
-876 LSEEQVKKAEKRRDK
+876 E
-891 ASKTAK
+891 TAK

>member
-1 MSQQVIQRTILIN
+1 MAQEIVRFIQIN
-14 TKDSERSINQL
+14 TGNSERSINSLKSEIKSL
-25 NKEISQLSDELNG
+25 NTELGKLTVGSQ
-38 LTINSKRY
+38 RY
-46 NEVSKELAIRQK
+46 NEVSKQLTSRQK
-58 ELTSINQSL
+58 ELREVTRDL
-67 QIASRTT
+67 QLASKTT
-74 QQRFENLQKFSSGL
+74 EQRFNNLQKFGTGL
-88 TAGFTTLAST
+88 TAGFTTLANT
-98 FALLGTG
+98 FALLGSD
-105 SENFDKT
+105 SENFNKT

-125 IGGLKDLIESFPGV
+125 VGGLKDLVSSFPGV

-183 KADIKTSGV
+183 KADIKTSGTSTQI
-192 KDIQTP
+192 KPIESPDIEDVNQD
-198 IITNTNKQLAE
+198 LAE
-209 QQKTL
+209 QQKQII
-214 VPLNEQW
+214 PLNEQW
-221 QKYTEALQANKKEL
+221 EKYNKQL
-235 EEAVKVKKLDRTEIE
+235 
-250 KKIALNKD
+250 KD
-258 LIATVKELRDIEL
+258 LKTVQPKLQKQTQDYTKLAKIQSDTVKELKEQYNLLTEL
-271 AADKIAKKR
+271 QHLGKPLSPEQYKTWDELSGKIKEAEKALEITNSEIAKTSA
-280 KPVAPDTLDLDIYS
+280 VS
-294 VEDLN
+294 
-299 KAAATLGKSYDEVY
+299 
-313 NKYLGLIDQ
+313 
-322 GAKAFNTNAQSF
+322 GAV
-334 KNLNGELKTSEQALD
+334 G
-349 ELNKQIAAN
+349 KQIDVVGGKISDT
-358 EKAIQQAEFA
+358 EKQMKSLGIA
-368 TTKLGKAW
+368 TSNVGRVFG
-376 NITKQIFSTV
+376 QIFSTV
-386 GWTLVITALVTA
+386 GWSLLIAIILKGIQTF
-398 AYKLFDYIKAL
+398 YNYIKTI
-409 KTAAKEQREFNQELN
+409 KTAAKEQKEFNQELN

-437 FYELQKAFEQI
+437 FYELQKAFEAI
-448 GNTAKD
+448 GNSAESK
-454 KEQFLKDYADGLK
+454 KKFLEDYSDQLK

-527 GEYKTSAIA
+527 GEYKNLKPGQRVAIE
-536 QSQAGVV
+536 SIDSRSPYGP
-543 GQGYISKDDLET
+543 SLPKDKDIK
-555 QRKVVEQ
+555 QRQEAIEEFQKVN
-562 ARKKLEDEIKENNK
+562 KKAIEDEIKENNK

-591 LNKEYSALWATNDKG
+591 LNKEYSSLWDIN
-606 TKETSKSTSKTVDIP
+606 KEPPKPPENEP
-621 DIQLPDIQPLLD
+621 DIPDIQPLLD
-633 EISKEIDN
+633 EISKEIDD

-667 PYKELYETYGGDIN
+667 PYRELYETYGGDIN

-692 EIIDKYKPKN
+692 EIIDKYKPDTKDTQK
-702 ELEEQLKEIREA
+702 ELESQLTAIKETFDFQSKQLSL
-714 YELEV
+714 Y
-719 GLITKKSPKTTYKQF
+719 KPKTTYKQL
-734 GQKFQYQ
+734 GLTFQYQ
-741 SGKDIEEEYN
+741 SGSDVKKEYQN
-751 SALKYNKDIYNA
+751 TLDYNNQIYNLTAERIKKENEIYNKQLENSQLTADKKLN
-763 TIERLDAEEKAYQN
+763 IERKLAENTKALQDAELQRDQDNTQAVIDMQRKKLQAFQATAQVTSSVLGSLGSAFDTKAQLAKTEK
-777 RINQINEELKAE
+777 
-789 TLSEEQKKKLLDE
+789 EQKK
-802 KDKIDKK
+802 
-809 LARNKIERENALD
+809 
-822 RKDQADTEAAI
+822 AA
-833 ARQKKRQQAAQQ
+833 
-845 TVAVVSSVNASM
+845 
-857 GSIFD
+857 
-862 SIAQINQMNIDSGK
+862 
-876 LSEEQVKKAEKRRDK
+876 E
-891 ASKTAK
+891 TAK

-981 DKELEEINKPQVCLV
+981 DKELEQINKPQVCLV

>member
-1 MSQQVIQRTILIN
+1 MAQDIVRFIKIQTG
-14 TKDSERSINQL
+14 DSERSINQL

-67 QIASRTT
+67 QVASRTT

-170 AANNLKNIGKIDI
+170 AANNLKNIGKVDI

-192 KDIQTP
+192 KNIQTP

-209 QQKTL
+209 QQRTL

-235 EEAVKVKKLDRTEIE
+235 EEAVKVKKLDREAIQKKIDLANEQLDVVKKLLKIE
-250 KKIALNKD
+250 KSASKIE
-258 LIATVKELRDIEL
+258 VPMPE
-271 AADKIAKKR
+271 
-280 KPVAPDTLDLDIYS
+280 LDLDVQS
-294 VEDLN
+294 VENLSKAAKELGLDYEALYNRFLELN
-299 KAAATLGKSYDEVY
+299 KLGATSYT
-313 NKYLGLIDQ
+313 
-322 GAKAFNTNAQSF
+322 TNAQGF
-334 KNLNGELKTSEQALD
+334 KNLQKEVKISDEALKALN
-349 ELNKQIAAN
+349 EQIAAN

-376 NITKQIFSTV
+376 NVTKQIFSTV
-386 GWTLVITALVTA
+386 GWTLVITTLVTA

-437 FYELQKAFEQI
+437 FYELQKAFEAI
-448 GNTAKD
+448 GNSAESK
-454 KEQFLKDYADGLK
+454 KKFLEDYSDQLK

-591 LNKEYSALWATNDKG
+591 LNKEYSSLWDIN
-606 TKETSKSTSKTVDIP
+606 KEPPKPPENEP
-621 DIQLPDIQPLLD
+621 DIPDIQPLLD

-692 EIIDKYKPKN
+692 AIIDKYKPEPKDTQK
-702 ELEEQLKEIREA
+702 ELESQLTAIKETFDFQSKQLSL
-714 YELEV
+714 Y
-719 GLITKKSPKTTYKQF
+719 KPKTTYKQL
-734 GQKFQYQ
+734 GLTFQYQ
-741 SGKDIEEEYN
+741 SGSDVKKEYQN
-751 SALKYNKDIYNA
+751 TLDYNNQVYNLTAERIKKENEIYNKQLENSQLTADEKLN
-763 TIERLDAEEKAYQN
+763 IERKLAENTKALQDAELQRDQDNTQAVIDMQRKKLQAFQATAQVTSSVLGSLGSAFDTKAQLAKTEK
-777 RINQINEELKAE
+777 
-789 TLSEEQKKKLLDE
+789 EQKK
-802 KDKIDKK
+802 
-809 LARNKIERENALD
+809 
-822 RKDQADTEAAI
+822 AA
-833 ARQKKRQQAAQQ
+833 
-845 TVAVVSSVNASM
+845 
-857 GSIFD
+857 
-862 SIAQINQMNIDSGK
+862 
-876 LSEEQVKKAEKRRDK
+876 E
-891 ASKTAK
+891 TAK

>member
-1 MSQQVIQRTILIN
+1 MAQDIVRFIQIN
-14 TKDSERSINQL
+14 TGNSERSINSLKSEIKSL
-25 NKEISQLSDELNG
+25 NTELGKLTVGSQ
-38 LTINSKRY
+38 RY
-46 NEVSKELAIRQK
+46 NEVSKQ
-58 ELTSINQSL
+58 LTSRQRELREVTRDL
-67 QIASRTT
+67 QLASKTT
-74 QQRFENLQKFSSGL
+74 EQRFNNLQKFGTGL
-88 TAGFTTLAST
+88 TAGFTTLANT
-98 FALLGTG
+98 FALLGSD
-105 SENFDKT
+105 SENFNKT

-125 IGGLKDLIESFPGV
+125 VGGLKDLVSSFPGV

-183 KADIKTSGV
+183 KADIKTSGTSTQI
-192 KDIQTP
+192 KPIESPDIEDVNQD
-198 IITNTNKQLAE
+198 LAE
-209 QQKTL
+209 QQKQII
-214 VPLNEQW
+214 PLNEQW
-221 QKYTEALQANKKEL
+221 EKYNKQLKDLKTVQPKLQKQTQDYTKLAEIQSNAIKEL
-235 EEAVKVKKLDRTEIE
+235 KEQYNLLTELQHLGKPLSPEQYKTWDELPGKIKEAEKALEITNSEIAKTSAVSGAVGKQIDVVGGKISDTE
-250 KKIALNKD
+250 KQMKSLG
-258 LIATVKELRDIEL
+258 IATSNVGR
-271 AADKIAKKR
+271 
-280 KPVAPDTLDLDIYS
+280 VF
-294 VEDLN
+294 
-299 KAAATLGKSYDEVY
+299 G
-313 NKYLGLIDQ
+313 
-322 GAKAFNTNAQSF
+322 
-334 KNLNGELKTSEQALD
+334 
-349 ELNKQIAAN
+349 
-358 EKAIQQAEFA
+358 
-368 TTKLGKAW
+368 
-376 NITKQIFSTV
+376 QIFSTV
-386 GWTLVITALVTA
+386 GWSLLIAIILKGIQTF
-398 AYKLFDYIKAL
+398 YNYIKTI

-454 KEQFLKDYADGLK
+454 KEQFLKDYSDQLK

-522 RKIES
+522 RKIKS

-562 ARKKLEDEIKENNK
+562 ARKQLEDEIKENNK

-591 LNKEYSALWATNDKG
+591 LNKEYSSLWATNDKG
-606 TKETSKSTSKTVDIP
+606 TKETSKSDIP

-633 EISKEIDN
+633 EISKEIDD

-692 EIIDKYKPKN
+692 EIIDKYKPDTKDTQK
-702 ELEEQLKEIREA
+702 ELDDQLKLIKES
-714 YELEV
+714 YELTV
-719 GLITKKSPKTTYKQF
+719 SQITKESPKTTYKQF
-734 GQKFQYQ
+734 GQTFQYQ
-741 SGKDIEEEYN
+741 SGKDVEKELNSTLTYN
-751 SALKYNKDIYNA
+751 QRIYEATVERINKEN
-763 TIERLDAEEKAYQN
+763 EAYQN

-789 TLSEEQKKKLLDE
+789 NLSEEEKKKLLKERDNLE
-802 KDKIDKK
+802 KSID
-809 LARNKIERENALD
+809 NNDIERENAKE
-822 RKDQADTEAAI
+822 RRDQANTEAWI

-934 AAALIAGYANVKQI
+934 TAALIAGYANVKQI

>member
-1 MSQQVIQRTILIN
+1 MAQDIVRFIKIQTG
-14 TKDSERSINQL
+14 DSERSINQL

-67 QIASRTT
+67 QVASRTT

-151 RFFTGAVNSFD
+151 RFFIGAVNSFD

-183 KADIKTSGV
+183 KTDIKTSGV

-221 QKYTEALQANKKEL
+221 NKYNKELQEALSYTSDYSSDLEKLRKIFLEYNKTAVGEATVNIKQLDKATKEL
-235 EEAVKVKKLDRTEIE
+235 YKGNLEPMRKFFDALILDQDALEATARSMGVTYDQL
-250 KKIALNKD
+250 
-258 LIATVKELRDIEL
+258 TVGLKNFGNNVDEDSEYLKGLRQQL
-271 AADKIAKKR
+271 
-280 KPVAPDTLDLDIYS
+280 L
-294 VEDLN
+294 
-299 KAAATLGKSYDEVY
+299 EV
-313 NKYLGLIDQ
+313 
-322 GAKAFNTNAQSF
+322 
-334 KNLNGELKTSEQALD
+334 
-349 ELNKQIAAN
+349 
-358 EKAIQQAEFA
+358 EKAG
-368 TTKLGKAW
+368 GKAVTG
-376 NITKQIFSTV
+376 ISKFGGILKSIFSTV

-437 FYELQKAFEQI
+437 FYELQKAFEAI
-448 GNTAKD
+448 GNSTESK
-454 KEQFLKDYADGLK
+454 KQFLEDYSDQLK

-522 RKIES
+522 RKIKS

-562 ARKKLEDEIKENNK
+562 ARKQLEDEIKKNNK
-576 ELNDFITNQVGNISK
+576 SLNDFITKQVGNISK

-606 TKETSKSTSKTVDIP
+606 TKETSKPDIP

-633 EISKEIDN
+633 EISKEIDD

-647 DVVLGDREKELREL
+647 DVVLGDREKELRDL

-692 EIIDKYKPKN
+692 EIIDKYKPDTKDTQK
-702 ELEEQLKEIREA
+702 ELESQLTAIKETFDFQSKQ
-714 YELEV
+714 L
-719 GLITKKSPKTTYKQF
+719 GLYKPKTTYKQL
-734 GQKFQYQ
+734 GLTFQYQ
-741 SGKDIEEEYN
+741 SGSDVKKEYQN
-751 SALKYNKDIYNA
+751 TLDYNNQVYNLTAERIKKENEIYNKQLENSQLTADEKLN
-763 TIERLDAEEKAYQN
+763 IERKLAENTKALQDAELQRDQDNTQAVIDMQRKKLQAFQATAQVTSSVLGSLGSAFDTKAQLAKTEK
-777 RINQINEELKAE
+777 
-789 TLSEEQKKKLLDE
+789 EQKK
-802 KDKIDKK
+802 
-809 LARNKIERENALD
+809 
-822 RKDQADTEAAI
+822 AA
-833 ARQKKRQQAAQQ
+833 
-845 TVAVVSSVNASM
+845 
-857 GSIFD
+857 
-862 SIAQINQMNIDSGK
+862 
-876 LSEEQVKKAEKRRDK
+876 E
-891 ASKTAK
+891 TAK

-960 ATGTPASVNV
+960 ATATPASVNV

-981 DKELEEINKPQVCLV
+981 DKELDQINKPQVCLV

>member
-1 MSQQVIQRTILIN
+1 MAQEIVRFIQIN
-14 TKDSERSINQL
+14 TSNSERSINSLKSEIKSL
-25 NKEISQLSDELNG
+25 NTELGKLTVGSQ
-38 LTINSKRY
+38 RY
-46 NEVSKELAIRQK
+46 NEVSKQ
-58 ELTSINQSL
+58 LTSRQRELREVTRDL
-67 QIASRTT
+67 QLASKTT
-74 QQRFENLQKFSSGL
+74 EQRFNNLQKFGTGL
-88 TAGFTTLAST
+88 TAGFTTLANT
-98 FALLGTG
+98 FALLGSD
-105 SENFDKT
+105 SENFNKT

-125 IGGLKDLIESFPGV
+125 VGGLKDLVSSFPGV
-139 INGFK
+139 ISGFK

-170 AANNLKNIGKIDI
+170 AANNLKNIGKVDI

-198 IITNTNKQLAE
+198 IITNTNRQLAE

-258 LIATVKELRDIEL
+258 LIATVKELQDIEL
-271 AADKIAKKR
+271 AANKIAKKR
-280 KPVAPDTLDLDIYS
+280 KPVAPDALDLDTYS

-322 GAKAFNTNAQSF
+322 GAKAFNVNAQSF
-334 KNLNGELKTSEQALD
+334 KNLNGELKTSQQALD
-349 ELNKQIAAN
+349 DLNKQIAAN

-398 AYKLFDYIKAL
+398 AYKLFDYIKTL
-409 KTAAKEQREFNQELN
+409 KTAAKEQKEFNQELN

-437 FYELQKAFEQI
+437 FYELQKAFEAI
-448 GNTAKD
+448 GNSTESK
-454 KEQFLKDYADGLK
+454 KKFLEDYSDQLK

-497 AKIDAYKEQI
+497 AKIDAYREQI
-507 TKKTQETLEKNLELE
+507 TKKTQETLEKNFELE
-522 RKIES
+522 RKITA
-527 GEYKTSAIA
+527 GEYEE
-536 QSQAGVV
+536 
-543 GQGYISKDDLET
+543 SKANLLAARSRLTLEEA
-555 QRKVVEQ
+555 REQ
-562 ARKKLEDEIKENNK
+562 VKKEAAEEYKKEIKENNK

-591 LNKEYSALWATNDKG
+591 LNKEYSSLWATNDKG
-606 TKETSKSTSKTVDIP
+606 TKETSKTVDIP

-633 EISKEIDN
+633 EISKEIDD

-692 EIIDKYKPKN
+692 EIIDKYKPDTKDTQK
-702 ELEEQLKEIREA
+702 ELDDQLKLIKES
-714 YELEV
+714 YELTV
-719 GLITKKSPKTTYKQF
+719 SQITKESPKTTYKQF
-734 GQKFQYQ
+734 GQTFQYQ
-741 SGKDIEEEYN
+741 SGKDVEKELNSTLTYN
-751 SALKYNKDIYNA
+751 QRIYEATVERINKEN
-763 TIERLDAEEKAYQN
+763 EAYQN

-789 TLSEEQKKKLLDE
+789 NLSEEEKKKLLKERDNLE
-802 KDKIDKK
+802 KSID
-809 LARNKIERENALD
+809 NNDIERENAKE
-822 RKDQADTEAAI
+822 RRDQANTEAWI

>member
-1 MSQQVIQRTILIN
+1 MSQQVIQRTILVN

-67 QIASRTT
+67 QVASRTT

-170 AANNLKNIGKIDI
+170 AANNLKNIGKVDI
-183 KADIKTSGV
+183 KADIKTSGASTQIKPIESPDI
-192 KDIQTP
+192 KDVNQD
-198 IITNTNKQLAE
+198 LAE
-209 QQKTL
+209 QQKQII
-214 VPLNEQW
+214 PLNEQW
-221 QKYTEALQANKKEL
+221 EKYNKQL
-235 EEAVKVKKLDRTEIE
+235 
-250 KKIALNKD
+250 KD
-258 LIATVKELRDIEL
+258 LKTVQPKLQKQTQDYTKLAKIQSDTVKELKEQYNLLTEL
-271 AADKIAKKR
+271 QHLGKPLSPEQYKTWDELPGKIKEAEKALEITNSEIAKTSA
-280 KPVAPDTLDLDIYS
+280 VS
-294 VEDLN
+294 
-299 KAAATLGKSYDEVY
+299 
-313 NKYLGLIDQ
+313 
-322 GAKAFNTNAQSF
+322 GAV
-334 KNLNGELKTSEQALD
+334 G
-349 ELNKQIAAN
+349 KQIDVVGGKISDT
-358 EKAIQQAEFA
+358 EKQMKSLGIA
-368 TTKLGKAW
+368 TSNVGRVFG
-376 NITKQIFSTV
+376 QILSTV
-386 GWTLVITALVTA
+386 GWSLLIAIILKGIQTF
-398 AYKLFDYIKAL
+398 YNYIKTI

-437 FYELQKAFEQI
+437 FYELQKAFEAI
-448 GNTAKD
+448 GNSTESK
-454 KEQFLKDYADGLK
+454 KKFLEDYSDQLK

-576 ELNDFITNQVGNISK
+576 ELNDFVTKQVGNISK

-734 GQKFQYQ
+734 GQTFQYQ
-741 SGKDIEEEYN
+741 SGKDIKEEYD
-751 SALKYNKDIYNA
+751 SALKYNQDIYNA

-934 AAALIAGYANVKQI
+934 TAALIAGYANVKQI

>member
-1 MSQQVIQRTILIN
+1 MATEIIRKITIQTG
-14 TKDSERSINQL
+14 DSERSINQL

-67 QIASRTT
+67 QVASRTT

-183 KADIKTSGV
+183 KADIKTSGTSTQI
-192 KDIQTP
+192 KSIESPDIEDVNQD
-198 IITNTNKQLAE
+198 LAE
-209 QQKTL
+209 QQKQII
-214 VPLNEQW
+214 PLNEQW
-221 QKYTEALQANKKEL
+221 EKYNKQL
-235 EEAVKVKKLDRTEIE
+235 
-250 KKIALNKD
+250 KD
-258 LIATVKELRDIEL
+258 LKTVQPKLQKQTQDYTKLAEIQSNAVKELKEQYNLLTEL
-271 AADKIAKKR
+271 QHLGKPLSPEQYKTWDELPEKIKEAEKALEITNSEIAKTSA
-280 KPVAPDTLDLDIYS
+280 VS
-294 VEDLN
+294 
-299 KAAATLGKSYDEVY
+299 
-313 NKYLGLIDQ
+313 
-322 GAKAFNTNAQSF
+322 GAV
-334 KNLNGELKTSEQALD
+334 G
-349 ELNKQIAAN
+349 KQIDVVGGKISDT
-358 EKAIQQAEFA
+358 EKQMKSLGIA
-368 TTKLGKAW
+368 TSNVGRVFG
-376 NITKQIFSTV
+376 QILSTV
-386 GWTLVITALVTA
+386 GWSLLIAIILKGIQTF
-398 AYKLFDYIKAL
+398 YNYIKTI

-437 FYELQKAFEQI
+437 FYELQKAFEAI
-448 GNTAKD
+448 GNSAESK
-454 KEQFLKDYADGLK
+454 KQFLEDYSDQLK

-606 TKETSKSTSKTVDIP
+606 TKETSKSTSKTVDI
-621 DIQLPDIQPLLD
+621 QLPDIQPLLD
-633 EISKEIDN
+633 EISKEIDD

-692 EIIDKYKPKN
+692 EIIDKYKPDTKDTQK
-702 ELEEQLKEIREA
+702 ELDDQLKLIKES
-714 YELEV
+714 YELTV
-719 GLITKKSPKTTYKQF
+719 SQITKESPKTTYKQF
-734 GQKFQYQ
+734 GQTFQYQ
-741 SGKDIEEEYN
+741 SGKDIEKELNSTLTYN
-751 SALKYNKDIYNA
+751 QRIYEATVERINKEN
-763 TIERLDAEEKAYQN
+763 EAYQN

-789 TLSEEQKKKLLDE
+789 NLSEEEKKKLLKERDNLE
-802 KDKIDKK
+802 KSID
-809 LARNKIERENALD
+809 NNDIERENAKE
-822 RKDQADTEAAI
+822 RRDQANTEAWI

>member
-1 MSQQVIQRTILIN
+1 MAQEIVRFIQIN
-14 TKDSERSINQL
+14 TSNSERSINSLKGEIKSL
-25 NKEISQLSDELNG
+25 NTELGKLTVGSQ
-38 LTINSKRY
+38 RY
-46 NEVSKELAIRQK
+46 NEVSKQ
-58 ELTSINQSL
+58 LTSRQRELREVTRDL
-67 QIASRTT
+67 QLASKTT
-74 QQRFENLQKFSSGL
+74 EQRFNNLQKFGTGL
-88 TAGFTTLAST
+88 TAGFTTLANT
-98 FALLGTG
+98 FALLGSD
-105 SENFDKT
+105 SENFNKT

-125 IGGLKDLIESFPGV
+125 VGGLKDLVSSFPGV
-139 INGFK
+139 ISGFK

-170 AANNLKNIGKIDI
+170 AANNLKNIGKVDI
-183 KADIKTSGV
+183 KADIKTSGASTQI
-192 KDIQTP
+192 KPIESPDIEDVNQD
-198 IITNTNKQLAE
+198 LAE
-209 QQKTL
+209 QQKQII
-214 VPLNEQW
+214 PLNEQW
-221 QKYTEALQANKKEL
+221 EKYNKQL
-235 EEAVKVKKLDRTEIE
+235 
-250 KKIALNKD
+250 KD
-258 LIATVKELRDIEL
+258 LKTVQPKLQKQTQDYTKLAEIQSNAVKELKEQYNLLTEL
-271 AADKIAKKR
+271 QHLGKPLSPEQYKTWDELPGKIKEAEKALEITNSEIAKTSA
-280 KPVAPDTLDLDIYS
+280 VS
-294 VEDLN
+294 
-299 KAAATLGKSYDEVY
+299 
-313 NKYLGLIDQ
+313 
-322 GAKAFNTNAQSF
+322 GAV
-334 KNLNGELKTSEQALD
+334 G
-349 ELNKQIAAN
+349 KQIDVVGGKISDT
-358 EKAIQQAEFA
+358 EKQMKSLGIA
-368 TTKLGKAW
+368 TSNVGRVFG
-376 NITKQIFSTV
+376 QILSTV
-386 GWTLVITALVTA
+386 GWSLLIAIILKGIQTF
-398 AYKLFDYIKAL
+398 YNYIKTI
-409 KTAAKEQREFNQELN
+409 KTAAKEQKEFNQELN

-437 FYELQKAFEQI
+437 FYELQKAFEQV

-454 KEQFLKDYADGLK
+454 KEQFLEDYADGLK

-522 RKIES
+522 RKIAS

-562 ARKKLEDEIKENNK
+562 ARKQLEDEIKENNK

-591 LNKEYSALWATNDKG
+591 LNKEYSALWATNNKG
-606 TKETSKSTSKTVDIP
+606 TKETSKSDIP

-692 EIIDKYKPKN
+692 EIIDKYKPDTKDTQK
-702 ELEEQLKEIREA
+702 ELDDQLKLIKES
-714 YELEV
+714 YELTISQ
-719 GLITKKSPKTTYKQF
+719 ITKESPKTTYKQF
-734 GQKFQYQ
+734 GQTFQYQ
-741 SGKDIEEEYN
+741 SGKDVEKELNSTLTYN
-751 SALKYNKDIYNA
+751 QRIYEATVERINKEN
-763 TIERLDAEEKAYQN
+763 EAYQN

-789 TLSEEQKKKLLDE
+789 NLSEEEKKKLLKERDNLE
-802 KDKIDKK
+802 KSID
-809 LARNKIERENALD
+809 NNDIERENAKE
-822 RKDQADTEAAI
+822 RRDQANTEAWI

>member
-1 MSQQVIQRTILIN
+1 MATEIIRKITIQTG
-14 TKDSERSINQL
+14 DSERSINQL
-25 NKEISQLSDELNG
+25 NREISQLSDELNG

-67 QIASRTT
+67 QVASRTT

-183 KADIKTSGV
+183 KADIKTSGA

-221 QKYTEALQANKKEL
+221 NKYNKELQEALSYTSDYSSDLEKLRKIFLEYNKTAVGEATVNIKQLDKATKEL
-235 EEAVKVKKLDRTEIE
+235 YKGNLEPMRKFFDALILDQDALEATARSMGVTYDQL
-250 KKIALNKD
+250 
-258 LIATVKELRDIEL
+258 TVGLKNFGNNVDEDSEYLKGLRQQL
-271 AADKIAKKR
+271 
-280 KPVAPDTLDLDIYS
+280 L
-294 VEDLN
+294 
-299 KAAATLGKSYDEVY
+299 EV
-313 NKYLGLIDQ
+313 
-322 GAKAFNTNAQSF
+322 
-334 KNLNGELKTSEQALD
+334 
-349 ELNKQIAAN
+349 
-358 EKAIQQAEFA
+358 EKAG
-368 TTKLGKAW
+368 GKAVTG
-376 NITKQIFSTV
+376 ISKFGGILKSIFSTV
-386 GWTLVITALVTA
+386 GWTLVITTLVTA

-454 KEQFLKDYADGLK
+454 KEQFLEDYADQLK

-562 ARKKLEDEIKENNK
+562 ARKKLEDEIKKNNK

-591 LNKEYSALWATNDKG
+591 LNKEYSSLWATNDKG
-606 TKETSKSTSKTVDIP
+606 TKETSKPDIP

-633 EISKEIDN
+633 EISKEIDD

-661 EEKWFK
+661 EEK
-667 PYKELYETYGGDIN
+667 
-681 QLTEE
+681 
-686 YERRRK
+686 
-692 EIIDKYKPKN
+692 
-702 ELEEQLKEIREA
+702 
-714 YELEV
+714 
-719 GLITKKSPKTTYKQF
+719 
-734 GQKFQYQ
+734 
-741 SGKDIEEEYN
+741 
-751 SALKYNKDIYNA
+751 
-763 TIERLDAEEKAYQN
+763 
-777 RINQINEELKAE
+777 
-789 TLSEEQKKKLLDE
+789 
-802 KDKIDKK
+802 
-809 LARNKIERENALD
+809 
-822 RKDQADTEAAI
+822 
-833 ARQKKRQQAAQQ
+833 
-845 TVAVVSSVNASM
+845 
-857 GSIFD
+857 
-862 SIAQINQMNIDSGK
+862 
-876 LSEEQVKKAEKRRDK
+876 
-891 ASKTAK
+891 
-897 GFKAA
+897 
-902 QAVIDALSAANGA
+902 
-915 YSSMSSIPYVGP
+915 
-927 ALGAAAA
+927 
-934 AAALIAGYANVKQI
+934 
-948 LAQDVSGSTIQQ
+948 
-960 ATGTPASVNV
+960 
-970 PAISYTRNLVG
+970 
-981 DKELEEINKPQVCLV
+981 
-996 VEDLNNVQNRMQVR
+996 
-1010 ESNATF
+1010 

>member
-1 MSQQVIQRTILIN
+1 MATEIIRKITIQTG
-14 TKDSERSINQL
+14 DSERSINQL

-58 ELTSINQSL
+58 ELTSINQTL
-67 QIASRTT
+67 QVASRTT

-139 INGFK
+139 ISGFK

-235 EEAVKVKKLDRTEIE
+235 EEAVKVKKLDREAIQKKIDLANEQLDVVKKLSKIE
-250 KKIALNKD
+250 KSASKIE
-258 LIATVKELRDIEL
+258 VPMPE
-271 AADKIAKKR
+271 
-280 KPVAPDTLDLDIYS
+280 LDLDVQS
-294 VEDLN
+294 VENLSKAAKELGLDYEALYNRFLELN
-299 KAAATLGKSYDEVY
+299 KLGATSYT
-313 NKYLGLIDQ
+313 
-322 GAKAFNTNAQSF
+322 TNAQGF
-334 KNLNGELKTSEQALD
+334 KNLQKDAKTSDEALKA
-349 ELNKQIAAN
+349 LNDQIAAN

-437 FYELQKAFEQI
+437 FYELQKAFEAI

-562 ARKKLEDEIKENNK
+562 ARKKLEDEIKKNNK

-606 TKETSKSTSKTVDIP
+606 TKETSKPDIP

-633 EISKEIDN
+633 EISKEIDD

-661 EEKWFK
+661 EEK
-667 PYKELYETYGGDIN
+667 
-681 QLTEE
+681 
-686 YERRRK
+686 
-692 EIIDKYKPKN
+692 
-702 ELEEQLKEIREA
+702 
-714 YELEV
+714 
-719 GLITKKSPKTTYKQF
+719 
-734 GQKFQYQ
+734 
-741 SGKDIEEEYN
+741 
-751 SALKYNKDIYNA
+751 
-763 TIERLDAEEKAYQN
+763 
-777 RINQINEELKAE
+777 
-789 TLSEEQKKKLLDE
+789 
-802 KDKIDKK
+802 
-809 LARNKIERENALD
+809 
-822 RKDQADTEAAI
+822 
-833 ARQKKRQQAAQQ
+833 
-845 TVAVVSSVNASM
+845 
-857 GSIFD
+857 
-862 SIAQINQMNIDSGK
+862 
-876 LSEEQVKKAEKRRDK
+876 
-891 ASKTAK
+891 
-897 GFKAA
+897 
-902 QAVIDALSAANGA
+902 
-915 YSSMSSIPYVGP
+915 
-927 ALGAAAA
+927 
-934 AAALIAGYANVKQI
+934 
-948 LAQDVSGSTIQQ
+948 
-960 ATGTPASVNV
+960 
-970 PAISYTRNLVG
+970 
-981 DKELEEINKPQVCLV
+981 
-996 VEDLNNVQNRMQVR
+996 
-1010 ESNATF
+1010 

>member
-1 MSQQVIQRTILIN
+1 M
-14 TKDSERSINQL
+14 
-25 NKEISQLSDELNG
+25 
-38 LTINSKRY
+38 
-46 NEVSKELAIRQK
+46 
-58 ELTSINQSL
+58 
-67 QIASRTT
+67 
-74 QQRFENLQKFSSGL
+74 
-88 TAGFTTLAST
+88 
-98 FALLGTG
+98 
-105 SENFDKT
+105 
-112 ITKLTGSLAILQS
+112 
-125 IGGLKDLIESFPGV
+125 
-139 INGFK
+139 
-144 NIGDSIK
+144 
-151 RFFTGAVNSFD
+151 
-162 PLERRLTT
+162 
-170 AANNLKNIGKIDI
+170 
-183 KADIKTSGV
+183 
-192 KDIQTP
+192 
-198 IITNTNKQLAE
+198 
-209 QQKTL
+209 
-214 VPLNEQW
+214 
-221 QKYTEALQANKKEL
+221 
-235 EEAVKVKKLDRTEIE
+235 
-250 KKIALNKD
+250 
-258 LIATVKELRDIEL
+258 
-271 AADKIAKKR
+271 
-280 KPVAPDTLDLDIYS
+280 
-294 VEDLN
+294 
-299 KAAATLGKSYDEVY
+299 
-313 NKYLGLIDQ
+313 
-322 GAKAFNTNAQSF
+322 
-334 KNLNGELKTSEQALD
+334 
-349 ELNKQIAAN
+349 
-358 EKAIQQAEFA
+358 
-368 TTKLGKAW
+368 
-376 NITKQIFSTV
+376 
-386 GWTLVITALVTA
+386 
-398 AYKLFDYIKAL
+398 
-409 KTAAKEQREFNQELN
+409 N

-437 FYELQKAFEQI
+437 FYELQKAFEAI
-448 GNTAKD
+448 GNSTESK
-454 KEQFLKDYADGLK
+454 KKFLEDYSDQLK

-497 AKIDAYKEQI
+497 AKIDAYREQI
-507 TKKTQETLEKNLELE
+507 TKKTQETLEKNFELE
-522 RKIES
+522 RKITA
-527 GEYKTSAIA
+527 GEYEE
-536 QSQAGVV
+536 
-543 GQGYISKDDLET
+543 SKANLLAARSRLTLEEA
-555 QRKVVEQ
+555 REQ
-562 ARKKLEDEIKENNK
+562 VKKEAAEEYKKEIKENNK

-591 LNKEYSALWATNDKG
+591 LNKEYSSLWATNDKG
-606 TKETSKSTSKTVDIP
+606 TKETSKTVDIP

-633 EISKEIDN
+633 EISKEIDD

-692 EIIDKYKPKN
+692 EIIDKYKPDTKDTQK
-702 ELEEQLKEIREA
+702 ELDDQLKLIKES
-714 YELEV
+714 YELTV
-719 GLITKKSPKTTYKQF
+719 SQITKESPKTTYKQF
-734 GQKFQYQ
+734 GQTFQYQ
-741 SGKDIEEEYN
+741 SGKDVEKELNSTLTYN
-751 SALKYNKDIYNA
+751 QRIYEATVERINKEN
-763 TIERLDAEEKAYQN
+763 EAYQN

-789 TLSEEQKKKLLDE
+789 NLSEEEKKKLLKERDNLE
-802 KDKIDKK
+802 KSID
-809 LARNKIERENALD
+809 NNDIERENAKE
-822 RKDQADTEAAI
+822 RRDQANTEAWI

>member
-1 MSQQVIQRTILIN
+1 MATEIIRKITIQTG
-14 TKDSERSINQL
+14 DSERSINQL

-67 QIASRTT
+67 QVASRTT

-139 INGFK
+139 ISGFK

-183 KADIKTSGV
+183 KADIKTSGTSTQI
-192 KDIQTP
+192 KPIESPDIEDVNQD
-198 IITNTNKQLAE
+198 LAE
-209 QQKTL
+209 QQKQII
-214 VPLNEQW
+214 PLNEQW
-221 QKYTEALQANKKEL
+221 EKYNKQL
-235 EEAVKVKKLDRTEIE
+235 
-250 KKIALNKD
+250 KD
-258 LIATVKELRDIEL
+258 LKTVQPKLQKQTQDYTKLAEIQSDAVKELKEQYDLLTEL
-271 AADKIAKKR
+271 QHLGKPLSPEQYKTWDELPGKIKEAEKALEITNSEIAKTSA
-280 KPVAPDTLDLDIYS
+280 VS
-294 VEDLN
+294 
-299 KAAATLGKSYDEVY
+299 
-313 NKYLGLIDQ
+313 
-322 GAKAFNTNAQSF
+322 GAV
-334 KNLNGELKTSEQALD
+334 G
-349 ELNKQIAAN
+349 KQIDVVGGKISDT
-358 EKAIQQAEFA
+358 EKQMKSLGIA
-368 TTKLGKAW
+368 TSNVGRVFG
-376 NITKQIFSTV
+376 QILSTV
-386 GWTLVITALVTA
+386 GWSLLIAIILKGIQTF
-398 AYKLFDYIKAL
+398 YNYIKTI

-448 GNTAKD
+448 GNTAND
-454 KEQFLKDYADGLK
+454 KEQFLKDYSDQLK

-527 GEYKTSAIA
+527 GEYEE
-536 QSQAGVV
+536 
-543 GQGYISKDDLET
+543 SKANLLAARSRLTLEEA
-555 QRKVVEQ
+555 REQ
-562 ARKKLEDEIKENNK
+562 VKKEAAEEYKKEIKENNK

-591 LNKEYSALWATNDKG
+591 LNKEYSSLWATNDKG
-606 TKETSKSTSKTVDIP
+606 TKETSKPNIP

-633 EISKEIDN
+633 EISKEIDD

-692 EIIDKYKPKN
+692 EIIDKYKPDTKDTQK
-702 ELEEQLKEIREA
+702 ELDDQLKLIKES
-714 YELEV
+714 YELTV
-719 GLITKKSPKTTYKQF
+719 SQITKESPKTTYKQF
-734 GQKFQYQ
+734 GQTFQYQ
-741 SGKDIEEEYN
+741 SGKDIEKELNSTLTYN
-751 SALKYNKDIYNA
+751 QRIYEATVDRINKEN
-763 TIERLDAEEKAYQN
+763 EAYQN

-789 TLSEEQKKKLLDE
+789 NLSEEEKKKLLKERDNLE
-802 KDKIDKK
+802 KSID
-809 LARNKIERENALD
+809 NNDIERENAKE
-822 RKDQADTEAAI
+822 RRDQANTEAWI

>member
-1 MSQQVIQRTILIN
+1 MAQDIVRFIKIQTG
-14 TKDSERSINQL
+14 DSERSINQL

-183 KADIKTSGV
+183 KADIKTSGTSTQI
-192 KDIQTP
+192 KPIESPDIEDVNQD
-198 IITNTNKQLAE
+198 LAE
-209 QQKTL
+209 QQQRII
-214 VPLNEQW
+214 PLNEQW
-221 QKYTEALQANKKEL
+221 EKYNKQL
-235 EEAVKVKKLDRTEIE
+235 
-250 KKIALNKD
+250 KD
-258 LIATVKELRDIEL
+258 LKTVQPKLQKQTQDYTKLAEIQSNTVKELKEQYHLLTEL
-271 AADKIAKKR
+271 QH
-280 KPVAPDTLDLDIYS
+280 
-294 VEDLN
+294 
-299 KAAATLGKSYDEVY
+299 LGKSLSPEQYKTWDELPG
-313 NKYLGLIDQ
+313 KIKE
-322 GAKAFNTNAQSF
+322 AEKALEITNSEIA
-334 KNLNGELKTSEQALD
+334 KTSAVSGAVG
-349 ELNKQIAAN
+349 KQIDIVGGKISDT
-358 EKAIQQAEFA
+358 EKQMKSLGIA
-368 TTKLGKAW
+368 TSNVGRVFG
-376 NITKQIFSTV
+376 QILSTV
-386 GWTLVITALVTA
+386 GWSLLIAIILKGIQTF
-398 AYKLFDYIKAL
+398 YNYIKTI

-437 FYELQKAFEQI
+437 FYELQKAFEAI
-448 GNTAKD
+448 GNSTESK
-454 KEQFLKDYADGLK
+454 KKFLEDYSDQLK

-633 EISKEIDN
+633 EISKEIDD

-692 EIIDKYKPKN
+692 AIIDKYKPDTKDTQK
-702 ELEEQLKEIREA
+702 ELESQLTAIKETFDFQFKQLSL
-714 YELEV
+714 Y
-719 GLITKKSPKTTYKQF
+719 KPKTTYKQL
-734 GQKFQYQ
+734 GLTFQYQ
-741 SGKDIEEEYN
+741 SGSDVKKEYQN
-751 SALKYNKDIYNA
+751 TLDYNNQVYNLTAERIKKENEIYNKQLENSQLTADEKLN
-763 TIERLDAEEKAYQN
+763 IERKLAENTKALQDAELQRDQDNTQAAIDMQRKKLQAFQATAQVTSSVLGSLGSAFDTKAQLAKTEK
-777 RINQINEELKAE
+777 
-789 TLSEEQKKKLLDE
+789 EQKK
-802 KDKIDKK
+802 
-809 LARNKIERENALD
+809 
-822 RKDQADTEAAI
+822 AA
-833 ARQKKRQQAAQQ
+833 
-845 TVAVVSSVNASM
+845 
-857 GSIFD
+857 
-862 SIAQINQMNIDSGK
+862 
-876 LSEEQVKKAEKRRDK
+876 
-891 ASKTAK
+891 KTAK

>member
-1 MSQQVIQRTILIN
+1 MAQDIVRFIKIQTG
-14 TKDSERSINQL
+14 DSERSINQL

-58 ELTSINQSL
+58 ELTSINQTL
-67 QIASRTT
+67 QVASRTT

-183 KADIKTSGV
+183 KADIKTSGA

-209 QQKTL
+209 QQRTL

-280 KPVAPDTLDLDIYS
+280 KPVAPDALDLDTYS

-334 KNLNGELKTSEQALD
+334 KNLNRELKTSEQALD
-349 ELNKQIAAN
+349 DLNKQIAAN

-437 FYELQKAFEQI
+437 FYELQKAFEAI
-448 GNTAKD
+448 GNSTESK
-454 KEQFLKDYADGLK
+454 KKFLEDYSDQLK

-555 QRKVVEQ
+555 QQKVVEQ

-591 LNKEYSALWATNDKG
+591 LNKEYSSLWATNDKG
-606 TKETSKSTSKTVDIP
+606 TKETSKTVDIP

-633 EISKEIDN
+633 EISKEIDD

-692 EIIDKYKPKN
+692 EIIDKYKPDTKDTQK
-702 ELEEQLKEIREA
+702 ELESQLTAIKETFDFQSKQLSL
-714 YELEV
+714 Y
-719 GLITKKSPKTTYKQF
+719 KPKTTYKQL
-734 GQKFQYQ
+734 GLTFQYQ
-741 SGKDIEEEYN
+741 SGSDVKKEYQN
-751 SALKYNKDIYNA
+751 TLDYNNQVYNLTAERIKKENEIYNKQLENSQLTADEKLN
-763 TIERLDAEEKAYQN
+763 IERKLAENTKALQDAELQRDQDNTQAAIDMQRKKLQAFQATAQVTSSVLGSLGSAFDTKAQLAKTEK
-777 RINQINEELKAE
+777 
-789 TLSEEQKKKLLDE
+789 EQKK
-802 KDKIDKK
+802 
-809 LARNKIERENALD
+809 
-822 RKDQADTEAAI
+822 AA
-833 ARQKKRQQAAQQ
+833 
-845 TVAVVSSVNASM
+845 
-857 GSIFD
+857 
-862 SIAQINQMNIDSGK
+862 
-876 LSEEQVKKAEKRRDK
+876 E
-891 ASKTAK
+891 TAK

>member
-1 MSQQVIQRTILIN
+1 MATEIIRKITIQTG
-14 TKDSERSINQL
+14 DSERSINQL

-58 ELTSINQSL
+58 ELASINQNL
-67 QIASRTT
+67 QVASRTT

-258 LIATVKELRDIEL
+258 LIATVKELQDIEL

-280 KPVAPDTLDLDIYS
+280 KPVAPDALDLDTYS

-313 NKYLGLIDQ
+313 NKYLRLIDQ
-322 GAKAFNTNAQSF
+322 GAKAFNVNAQGF
-334 KNLNGELKTSEQALD
+334 KNLNRELKTSEQALD
-349 ELNKQIAAN
+349 DLNKQIAAN

-376 NITKQIFSTV
+376 NVTKQIFSTV

-437 FYELQKAFEQI
+437 FYELQKAFEAI
-448 GNTAKD
+448 GNSTESK
-454 KEQFLKDYADGLK
+454 KKFLEDYSDQLK

-633 EISKEIDN
+633 EISKEIDD

-692 EIIDKYKPKN
+692 EIIDKYKPDTKDTQK
-702 ELEEQLKEIREA
+702 ELESQLTAIKETFDFQSKQLSL
-714 YELEV
+714 Y
-719 GLITKKSPKTTYKQF
+719 KPKTTYKQL
-734 GQKFQYQ
+734 GLTFQYQ
-741 SGKDIEEEYN
+741 SGSDVKKEYQN
-751 SALKYNKDIYNA
+751 TLDYNNQIYNLTAERIKKENEIYNKQLENSQLTADEKLN
-763 TIERLDAEEKAYQN
+763 IERKLAENTKALQDAELQRDQDNTQAAIDMQRKKLQAFQATAQVTSSVLGSLGSAFDTKAQLAKTEK
-777 RINQINEELKAE
+777 
-789 TLSEEQKKKLLDE
+789 EQKK
-802 KDKIDKK
+802 
-809 LARNKIERENALD
+809 
-822 RKDQADTEAAI
+822 AA
-833 ARQKKRQQAAQQ
+833 
-845 TVAVVSSVNASM
+845 
-857 GSIFD
+857 
-862 SIAQINQMNIDSGK
+862 
-876 LSEEQVKKAEKRRDK
+876 E
-891 ASKTAK
+891 TAK

>member
-1 MSQQVIQRTILIN
+1 MAQDIVRFIKIQTG
-14 TKDSERSINQL
+14 DSERSINQL
-25 NKEISQLSDELNG
+25 NREISQLSDELNG

-67 QIASRTT
+67 QVASRTT

-209 QQKTL
+209 QQRTII
-214 VPLNEQW
+214 PLNEQW
-221 QKYTEALQANKKEL
+221 NKYNKELQEALSYTSDYSSDLEKLRKIFLEYNKTSVGEATVNIKQLDKATKEL
-235 EEAVKVKKLDRTEIE
+235 YKGNLEPMRKFFDALILDQDALEATAKSMGVTYDQL
-250 KKIALNKD
+250 
-258 LIATVKELRDIEL
+258 TV
-271 AADKIAKKR
+271 
-280 KPVAPDTLDLDIYS
+280 
-294 VEDLN
+294 
-299 KAAATLGKSYDEVY
+299 G
-313 NKYLGLIDQ
+313 
-322 GAKAFNTNAQSF
+322 
-334 KNLNGELKTSEQALD
+334 LKTFGNNVDEDSEYLKGLRQQLL
-349 ELNKQIAAN
+349 EV
-358 EKAIQQAEFA
+358 EKAG
-368 TTKLGKAW
+368 GKAVTG
-376 NITKQIFSTV
+376 ISKFGGILKSIFATV
-386 GWTLVITALVTA
+386 GWTLIISLIVGAI
-398 AYKLFDYIKAL
+398 YKLFDYIKTI
-409 KTAAKEQREFNQELN
+409 KTAAKEQKEFNQELN

-437 FYELQKAFEQI
+437 FYELQKAFEQV

-562 ARKKLEDEIKENNK
+562 ARKKLEDEIKKNNK
-576 ELNDFITNQVGNISK
+576 SLNDFITNQVGNISK
-591 LNKEYSALWATNDKG
+591 LNKEYSSLWDIN
-606 TKETSKSTSKTVDIP
+606 KEPPKPPENEP
-621 DIQLPDIQPLLD
+621 DIPDIQPLLD
-633 EISKEIDN
+633 EISKEIDD

-692 EIIDKYKPKN
+692 EIIDKYKPDTKDTQK
-702 ELEEQLKEIREA
+702 ELDDQLKLIKES
-714 YELEV
+714 YELTV
-719 GLITKKSPKTTYKQF
+719 SQITKESPKTTYKQF
-734 GQKFQYQ
+734 GQTFQYQ
-741 SGKDIEEEYN
+741 SGKDVEKELNSTLTYN
-751 SALKYNKDIYNA
+751 QRIYEATVERINKEN
-763 TIERLDAEEKAYQN
+763 EAYQN

-789 TLSEEQKKKLLDE
+789 NLSEEEKKKLLKERDNLE
-802 KDKIDKK
+802 KSID
-809 LARNKIERENALD
+809 NNDIERENAKE
-822 RKDQADTEAAI
+822 RRDQANTEAWI